1 MSSWRL
7 WHLLEWLVPERR
19 DSTPE
24 DDHPRSS
31 YQWRSWGRRARTQ
44 APYPSPRPSRSLYT
58 SPTHEPARPQH
69 VPPLRRSVSC
79 VEGAHTSATR
89 AGTRVKQS
97 SAGTHEGTRLKQS
110 SPGTHEGTRLKLS
123 SPGTGSQLRTLLEHP
138 SLDHNTLVGT
148 NLKQLSPGTHEGTQL
163 KQLSP
168 DPGSHL
174 GTLLERQFP
183 ALGTLAVSHLKQE
196 APSTHE
202 SDHLKLPSPDAG
214 KPDVTHSS
222 PGSGSFI
229 GTQLKLSSPDPC
241 SDEVTNLDHPC
252 RGADTLAGN
261 ILEQPYKTPNSFV
274 DTQLKAS
281 SPEPCT
287 LAATLLQYPNPSPL
301 VCAELRTLS
310 PHQGTKIVDQQS
322 KSPAAVLTKNE
333 DTGRLTSEDGINRV
347 AAASRIGDS
356 SVSEENGARKA
367 TRVCSRRSSLP
378 GHPSDPG
385 TSRMS
390 LHRRLSMQAIRRS
403 NSRRKIN
410 LPPGSEAVRTNKEYS
425 HLQGNEGGKVI
436 HSSSLRSSNIK
447 DEESPSRASTTEFQL
462 HLNLHMHDST
472 QVTSGSSNIF
482 SGTPRGFCELT
493 NSCMTFR
500 TDYTAV
506 VTSGGPDLVA
516 GMSDSAPSCLQEVT
530 SSSDGR
536 LSASTP
542 GMADIS
548 SPLLPTHNTRPA
560 LPVAAAAAIMS
571 GVTNLRS
578 NLKHRGQVRSKRS
591 DSAGH
596 SVTFDLPED
605 CDNFGGF
612 RERTRDESEPLSK
625 CMKEQSNRSRQFDGK
640 LEVGEPNQRHDDCQM
655 GLSNGLNIEENIVK
669 EESEKGDMYTTPGL
683 SERVQTPGDTFPE
696 DLTPTTNYLETEDTT
711 WTVMENPLHE
721 AFSWSQ
727 DQLTNGVFSDSI
739 PQSVLDTVRDEC
751 SQITQEDHNNKR
763 SMGQTSEEPIPYLD
777 LPPLNSQYPSPL
789 PPYLL
794 SSLTWSSGD
803 SCSSESSTKG
813 PDSGYW
819 GEGTAVSCGK
829 KGVKIMTQGRE
840 LHLPYAFLHQG
851 RLKLRIVRDEVL
863 EEGGCALSVRDVS
876 ELLHAQYAIITGGKS
891 REGCPIL
898 TFPDRGN
905 FAQLADE
912 EYRKLIIYLTS
923 VPSLQDADMGF
934 VLVIDR
940 RNDKW
945 NSVKTVLLKISGFF
959 PGLITVAYVL
969 RPAGFFQKAISE
981 VSNKI
986 FRDEF
991 KFRVVVCN
999 CVGDLHD
1006 YIDKNQLTEDLD
1018 GCIPYNHDEWIEQRV
1033 RDRERGR
1040 RVVARNPRRLFSGI
1054 EEAAVAHARTVV
1066 ELINDIAAT
1075 HDSDAF
1081 IAGDYILQIQA
1092 VEKFS
1097 ANTQE
1102 ISASLRAFT
1111 QKLQETEFPNDVA
1124 STEELLR
1131 SQCAEYSV
1139 LKDDLL
1145 SASRHGE
1152 TLLNCIKRPGEPRS
1166 ARLCPDKLI
1175 NVTAVERLLV
1185 QLEET
1190 ERTFDEFWTRHEGR
1204 LTQCLQLRRFE
1215 TDFRELQTCL
1225 EVSLKQLSA
1234 MSEIGDSVIHV
1245 DQLLAEA
1252 QDFHMLTAD
1261 QLEKAE
1267 ELRIIGTQLIE
1278 SQHYAVDSIQPKCV
1292 ELVRMRDAFHDRIT
1306 KRLETL
1312 HKCRDLQERIE
1323 RANKWCT
1330 EGVELLASQQIE
1342 RCQAPEFAE
1351 EALRELEDF
1360 MASSDHNRL
1369 GSSRELKA
1377 MFEDVITP
1385 ETKGLVQQVLKRI
1398 EDVQMMCEKRK
1409 SSLKKL
1415 ATRLPRP
1422 VHAVTPEPAV
1432 PLHYSQGQ
1440 SSHPHSHPASPLHA
1454 ELPKSPKSMRKA
1466 STLPKLGDSGDS
1478 PEWTSDAEAA
1488 RAKRGHVLK
1497 ELLDTERVYV
1507 SELCSI
1513 LKGYKDEMLNPE
1525 MQPLIPI
1532 NLYGKSDLLFGNME
1546 EIFRFHNDVFLRD
1559 LENCINTPELIG
1571 LCFVQRKDSFHRL
1584 YSLYCQNKPQS
1595 EELRRQV
1602 CDSNPFFKE
1611 CQRRLHH
1618 KLPLGA
1624 YLLKPVQRIT
1634 KYQLLLKDLLKCVE
1648 GSQGRRELQEAV
1660 DTMLTVLKCLNDSMH
1675 QVAIVG
1681 FPGNLA
1687 DLGKLLMQGP
1697 FSVWN
1702 ESKKGLRELRLK
1714 PAQRH
1719 IFLYEKVLL
1728 FTKRAGKDTDRATYH
1743 FKNAL
1748 KMSQVG
1754 LTESVRGNKGDV
1766 RKFEVWLQG
1775 RQEVHIIL
1783 APSVEVKE
1791 TWVKEIKRVLLDQ
1804 FEYLKGE
1811 NIKQYSSRIQKGAS
1825 LNGIRIPPL
1834 SPTTQHRALRQTA
1847 SWDMAGNGMSGSG
1860 GSISSSSSEGR
1871 QGESSK
1877 ESGRRSSRMMRS
1889 VDATLGDAPEEE
1901 EESWS
1906 SDYSASDEEEDQE
1919 TFSESTETFSQYT
1932 SSRFLVLADYN
1943 AMGGSEVS
1951 LREGDYVDLIKVGCA
1966 GWWYVRVSGTPYE
1979 GWAPA
1984 AYLERVLKK
1993 GSRSSPSVSSQE
2005 SSSGLKHATSRSSVA
2020 SLSTK
2025 SEEVNIL

>member
-1 MSSWRL
+1 MNLDQSDAENNNNNNDNNSGNNNTEEDIGGPGGGE
-7 WHLLEWLVPERR
+7 LL
-19 DSTPE
+19 
-24 DDHPRSS
+24 
-31 YQWRSWGRRARTQ
+31 G
-44 APYPSPRPSRSLYT
+44 
-58 SPTHEPARPQH
+58 
-69 VPPLRRSVSC
+69 PPL
-79 VEGAHTSATR
+79 
-89 AGTRVKQS
+89 
-97 SAGTHEGTRLKQS
+97 
-110 SPGTHEGTRLKLS
+110 
-123 SPGTGSQLRTLLEHP
+123 
-138 SLDHNTLVGT
+138 
-148 NLKQLSPGTHEGTQL
+148 
-163 KQLSP
+163 
-168 DPGSHL
+168 
-174 GTLLERQFP
+174 
-183 ALGTLAVSHLKQE
+183 
-196 APSTHE
+196 
-202 SDHLKLPSPDAG
+202 LPSPE
-214 KPDVTHSS
+214 
-222 PGSGSFI
+222 
-229 GTQLKLSSPDPC
+229 DPC
-241 SDEVTNLDHPC
+241 
-252 RGADTLAGN
+252 
-261 ILEQPYKTPNSFV
+261 
-274 DTQLKAS
+274 
-281 SPEPCT
+281 
-287 LAATLLQYPNPSPL
+287 
-301 VCAELRTLS
+301 
-310 PHQGTKIVDQQS
+310 
-322 KSPAAVLTKNE
+322 
-333 DTGRLTSEDGINRV
+333 
-347 AAASRIGDS
+347 
-356 SVSEENGARKA
+356 
-367 TRVCSRRSSLP
+367 
-378 GHPSDPG
+378 
-385 TSRMS
+385 
-390 LHRRLSMQAIRRS
+390 
-403 NSRRKIN
+403 
-410 LPPGSEAVRTNKEYS
+410 
-425 HLQGNEGGKVI
+425 
-436 HSSSLRSSNIK
+436 
-447 DEESPSRASTTEFQL
+447 
-462 HLNLHMHDST
+462 
-472 QVTSGSSNIF
+472 
-482 SGTPRGFCELT
+482 
-493 NSCMTFR
+493 
-500 TDYTAV
+500 
-506 VTSGGPDLVA
+506 
-516 GMSDSAPSCLQEVT
+516 
-530 SSSDGR
+530 
-536 LSASTP
+536 
-542 GMADIS
+542 
-548 SPLLPTHNTRPA
+548 
-560 LPVAAAAAIMS
+560 
-571 GVTNLRS
+571 
-578 NLKHRGQVRSKRS
+578 
-591 DSAGH
+591 
-596 SVTFDLPED
+596 
-605 CDNFGGF
+605 
-612 RERTRDESEPLSK
+612 
-625 CMKEQSNRSRQFDGK
+625 
-640 LEVGEPNQRHDDCQM
+640 DD
-655 GLSNGLNIEENIVK
+655 
-669 EESEKGDMYTTPGL
+669 D
-683 SERVQTPGDTFPE
+683 
-696 DLTPTTNYLETEDTT
+696 
-711 WTVMENPLHE
+711 
-721 AFSWSQ
+721 
-727 DQLTNGVFSDSI
+727 
-739 PQSVLDTVRDEC
+739 
-751 SQITQEDHNNKR
+751 
-763 SMGQTSEEPIPYLD
+763 
-777 LPPLNSQYPSPL
+777 
-789 PPYLL
+789 
-794 SSLTWSSGD
+794 
-803 SCSSESSTKG
+803 
-813 PDSGYW
+813 
-819 GEGTAVSCGK
+819 
-829 KGVKIMTQGRE
+829 
-840 LHLPYAFLHQG
+840 
-851 RLKLRIVRDEVL
+851 VL

-905 FAQLADE
+905 FAQLGDE

-923 VPSLQDADMGF
+923 VPSLQDADLGF

-969 RPAGFFQKAISE
+969 RPAGFLQKAISE

-999 CVGDLHD
+999 CVADLHD

-1033 RDRERGR
+1033 RRPGLHRFYNEQ
-1040 RVVARNPRRLFSGI
+1040 LFSRQI
-1054 EEAAVAHARTVV
+1054 QHAVAT
-1066 ELINDIAAT
+1066 LK
-1075 HDSDAF
+1075 
-1081 IAGDYILQIQA
+1081 QA

-1111 QKLQETEFPNDVA
+1111 QKLQETEFPNDVN
-1124 STEELLR
+1124 STDELLR
-1131 SQCAEYSV
+1131 SQRAEYQV

-1215 TDFRELQTCL
+1215 TDFRELQQCL
-1225 EVSLKQLSA
+1225 EVSLKQLSG
-1234 MSEIGDSVIHV
+1234 MLEVGDSVTHV
-1245 DQLLAEA
+1245 DQLLGEA

-1292 ELVRMRDAFHDRIT
+1292 ELVRMKDAFQERIT
-1306 KRLETL
+1306 HRLETL

-1330 EGVELLASQQIE
+1330 EGVELLACQQIE

-1351 EALRELEDF
+1351 EALRELEEF
-1360 MASSDHNRL
+1360 MASSDHSHL
-1369 GSSRELKA
+1369 GSTRELKT

-1409 SSLKKL
+1409 SSLKRL

-1422 VHAVTPEPAV
+1422 VHAVTPEPAI
-1432 PLHYSQGQ
+1432 PLHHSQSQ
-1440 SSHPHSHPASPLHA
+1440 SSVPPHSHPASPLHA
-1454 ELPKSPKSMRKA
+1454 DLPKSPKSMRKA

-1478 PEWTSDAEAA
+1478 PEWTGDSEAA

-1571 LCFVQRKDSFHRL
+1571 LCFVQRKDTFHRL

-1602 CDSNPFFKE
+1602 GDTNPFFKE

-1702 ESKKGLRELRLK
+1702 EGKRGLRELRLK

-1719 IFLYEKVLL
+1719 LFLYEKVLL

-1743 FKNAL
+1743 FKSAL
-1748 KMSQVG
+1748 KMSQIG
-1754 LTESVRGNKGDV
+1754 LTESVRGNKGDI

-1775 RQEVHIIL
+1775 RQEVHTIL
-1783 APSVEVKE
+1783 APSAEVKE

-1871 QGESSK
+1871 QSGEGMREGS
-1877 ESGRRSSRMMRS
+1877 RRSTRSMRS
-1889 VDATLGDAPEEE
+1889 SEGTLGDAPEEE

-1919 TFSESTETFSQYT
+1919 TFSEGTEYT

-1943 AMGGSEVS
+1943 AMGSSEVS

-2005 SSSGLKHATSRSSVA
+2005 STSGLKHATSRTSVA
-2020 SLSTK
+2020 SLSAK
-2025 SEEVNIL
+2025 SEEINIM

>member
-1 MSSWRL
+1 MSRRRHRTMSFSYPHTQIERQIDSFL
-7 WHLLEWLVPERR
+7 ETFKRRSAAAMERAQSLQGGPGGLLSPYMNDSPTPDGSPATKSRSPRR
-19 DSTPE
+19 CPRVKFHIPGRRSRWAWGGRTGPTGV
-24 DDHPRSS
+24 PRSKS
-31 YQWRSWGRRARTQ
+31 GVSVASSETDSGSDSMEVVT
-44 APYPSPRPSRSLYT
+44 RSL
-58 SPTHEPARPQH
+58 
-69 VPPLRRSVSC
+69 
-79 VEGAHTSATR
+79 
-89 AGTRVKQS
+89 
-97 SAGTHEGTRLKQS
+97 
-110 SPGTHEGTRLKLS
+110 
-123 SPGTGSQLRTLLEHP
+123 
-138 SLDHNTLVGT
+138 
-148 NLKQLSPGTHEGTQL
+148 
-163 KQLSP
+163 
-168 DPGSHL
+168 
-174 GTLLERQFP
+174 
-183 ALGTLAVSHLKQE
+183 
-196 APSTHE
+196 
-202 SDHLKLPSPDAG
+202 
-214 KPDVTHSS
+214 
-222 PGSGSFI
+222 
-229 GTQLKLSSPDPC
+229 
-241 SDEVTNLDHPC
+241 
-252 RGADTLAGN
+252 
-261 ILEQPYKTPNSFV
+261 
-274 DTQLKAS
+274 
-281 SPEPCT
+281 
-287 LAATLLQYPNPSPL
+287 
-301 VCAELRTLS
+301 
-310 PHQGTKIVDQQS
+310 PH
-322 KSPAAVLTKNE
+322 
-333 DTGRLTSEDGINRV
+333 
-347 AAASRIGDS
+347 
-356 SVSEENGARKA
+356 
-367 TRVCSRRSSLP
+367 
-378 GHPSDPG
+378 
-385 TSRMS
+385 S
-390 LHRRLSMQAIRRS
+390 LH
-403 NSRRKIN
+403 
-410 LPPGSEAVRTNKEYS
+410 TW
-425 HLQGNEGGKVI
+425 
-436 HSSSLRSSNIK
+436 
-447 DEESPSRASTTEFQL
+447 AS
-462 HLNLHMHDST
+462 
-472 QVTSGSSNIF
+472 
-482 SGTPRGFCELT
+482 
-493 NSCMTFR
+493 
-500 TDYTAV
+500 A
-506 VTSGGPDLVA
+506 
-516 GMSDSAPSCLQEVT
+516 
-530 SSSDGR
+530 
-536 LSASTP
+536 
-542 GMADIS
+542 
-548 SPLLPTHNTRPA
+548 
-560 LPVAAAAAIMS
+560 
-571 GVTNLRS
+571 
-578 NLKHRGQVRSKRS
+578 
-591 DSAGH
+591 
-596 SVTFDLPED
+596 
-605 CDNFGGF
+605 
-612 RERTRDESEPLSK
+612 
-625 CMKEQSNRSRQFDGK
+625 
-640 LEVGEPNQRHDDCQM
+640 
-655 GLSNGLNIEENIVK
+655 
-669 EESEKGDMYTTPGL
+669 
-683 SERVQTPGDTFPE
+683 
-696 DLTPTTNYLETEDTT
+696 
-711 WTVMENPLHE
+711 
-721 AFSWSQ
+721 
-727 DQLTNGVFSDSI
+727 DSI
-739 PQSVLDTVRDEC
+739 P
-751 SQITQEDHNNKR
+751 
-763 SMGQTSEEPIPYLD
+763 
-777 LPPLNSQYPSPL
+777 
-789 PPYLL
+789 
-794 SSLTWSSGD
+794 
-803 SCSSESSTKG
+803 
-813 PDSGYW
+813 
-819 GEGTAVSCGK
+819 
-829 KGVKIMTQGRE
+829 
-840 LHLPYAFLHQG
+840 
-851 RLKLRIVRDEVL
+851 DEVL

-1033 RDRERGR
+1033 
-1040 RVVARNPRRLFSGI
+1040 
-1054 EEAAVAHARTVV
+1054 
-1066 ELINDIAAT
+1066 
-1075 HDSDAF
+1075 
-1081 IAGDYILQIQA
+1081 A

>member
-1 MSSWRL
+1 MSGWRVWQL
-7 WHLLEWLVPERR
+7 VGWLVPERR
-19 DSTPE
+19 SAPD
-24 DDHPRSS
+24 
-31 YQWRSWGRRARTQ
+31 QRRQLRPHA
-44 APYPSPRPSRSLYT
+44 SPRGSRSLFT
-58 SPTHEPARPQH
+58 SPTHGVAPTGEDSSH
-69 VPPLRRSVSC
+69 LRRSLSC
-79 VEGAHTSATR
+79 LEQHPEEVEYPANHVAPANPATLPNPAAHNA
-89 AGTRVKQS
+89 
-97 SAGTHEGTRLKQS
+97 
-110 SPGTHEGTRLKLS
+110 
-123 SPGTGSQLRTLLEHP
+123 
-138 SLDHNTLVGT
+138 
-148 NLKQLSPGTHEGTQL
+148 
-163 KQLSP
+163 
-168 DPGSHL
+168 
-174 GTLLERQFP
+174 P
-183 ALGTLAVSHLKQE
+183 ALPSNPAV
-196 APSTHE
+196 
-202 SDHLKLPSPDAG
+202 
-214 KPDVTHSS
+214 
-222 PGSGSFI
+222 
-229 GTQLKLSSPDPC
+229 
-241 SDEVTNLDHPC
+241 
-252 RGADTLAGN
+252 
-261 ILEQPYKTPNSFV
+261 
-274 DTQLKAS
+274 
-281 SPEPCT
+281 
-287 LAATLLQYPNPSPL
+287 
-301 VCAELRTLS
+301 
-310 PHQGTKIVDQQS
+310 
-322 KSPAAVLTKNE
+322 AAVPSSQAASTVHAAP
-333 DTGRLTSEDGINRV
+333 TVT
-347 AAASRIGDS
+347 AAASGREESSGQAGQRGIANGTPKVSSSATLPRASSRRRSLPVSSEDDDGRHTSLSRRMSVQPSGRRHPNTQGHAALSGSHTWTRNSTRERLAAVTIGMGGKEKAKDNAQPDKDNTRTSLSLHLTSNGLSPATSAHVTSRPDS
-356 SVSEENGARKA
+356 SAA
-367 TRVCSRRSSLP
+367 
-378 GHPSDPG
+378 
-385 TSRMS
+385 
-390 LHRRLSMQAIRRS
+390 
-403 NSRRKIN
+403 
-410 LPPGSEAVRTNKEYS
+410 GSEGDAAFCRLREAVA
-425 HLQGNEGGKVI
+425 
-436 HSSSLRSSNIK
+436 
-447 DEESPSRASTTEFQL
+447 SRASTAKT
-462 HLNLHMHDST
+462 T
-472 QVTSGSSNIF
+472 K
-482 SGTPRGFCELT
+482 
-493 NSCMTFR
+493 
-500 TDYTAV
+500 
-506 VTSGGPDLVA
+506 
-516 GMSDSAPSCLQEVT
+516 
-530 SSSDGR
+530 
-536 LSASTP
+536 
-542 GMADIS
+542 
-548 SPLLPTHNTRPA
+548 SPLSPLALPTTTSA
-560 LPVAAAAAIMS
+560 AIAAAAAS
-571 GVTNLRS
+571 LRS
-578 NLKHRGQVRSKRS
+578 NLKPKNQLRRRRS
-591 DSAGH
+591 DSGH

-605 CDNFGGF
+605 CDNLGTA
-612 RERTRDESEPLSK
+612 RVVRVDAEPLSK
-625 CMKEQSNRSRQFDGK
+625 CMKDHQNMREQSGARDRR
-640 LEVGEPNQRHDDCQM
+640 RHDDDPHDEVLTWLSAGEM
-655 GLSNGLNIEENIVK
+655 GQGLAERAPTPGVGQEIPSGSISREDSARSPVWPKPTLPEVAAMAVLSPGLGESAVSPCGPLSLSNK
-669 EESEKGDMYTTPGL
+669 TTSPAPPL
-683 SERVQTPGDTFPE
+683 QPP
-696 DLTPTTNYLETEDTT
+696 TPTPQHSQASLE
-711 WTVMENPLHE
+711 
-721 AFSWSQ
+721 
-727 DQLTNGVFSDSI
+727 
-739 PQSVLDTVRDEC
+739 
-751 SQITQEDHNNKR
+751 
-763 SMGQTSEEPIPYLD
+763 
-777 LPPLNSQYPSPL
+777 
-789 PPYLL
+789 
-794 SSLTWSSGD
+794 WSSTD
-803 SCSSESSTKG
+803 SGG

-819 GEGTAVSCGK
+819 GAGEAPVATRR
-829 KGVKIMTQGRE
+829 GVKVVSRGRE
-840 LHLPYAFLHQG
+840 LLLPYACLHRG
-851 RLKLRIVRDEVL
+851 RLHLRIVRDEVL

-905 FAQLADE
+905 FAQLGDE

-923 VPSLQDADMGF
+923 VPSLQDADLGF

-969 RPAGFFQKAISE
+969 RPAGFLQKAISE

-999 CVGDLHD
+999 CVADLHD

-1033 RDRERGR
+1033 
-1040 RVVARNPRRLFSGI
+1040 
-1054 EEAAVAHARTVV
+1054 
-1066 ELINDIAAT
+1066 
-1075 HDSDAF
+1075 
-1081 IAGDYILQIQA
+1081 A

-1111 QKLQETEFPNDVA
+1111 QKLQETEFPNDVN

-1131 SQCAEYSV
+1131 SQRAEYTV

-1215 TDFRELQTCL
+1215 IDFRELQTSL
-1225 EVSLKQLSA
+1225 EVSLKQLSG
-1234 MSEIGDSVIHV
+1234 MLEVGDSVVHV

-1252 QDFHMLTAD
+1252 QDFHMMTAD

-1292 ELVRMRDAFHDRIT
+1292 ELVRMKDAFQERIT
-1306 KRLETL
+1306 RRLETL

-1330 EGVELLASQQIE
+1330 EGVELLACQQIE

-1351 EALRELEDF
+1351 EALRELEEF
-1360 MASSDHNRL
+1360 MASSDHSHL
-1369 GSSRELKA
+1369 GSSRELKT

-1409 SSLKKL
+1409 SSLKRL

-1432 PLHYSQGQ
+1432 PLHHSQGQ
-1440 SSHPHSHPASPLHA
+1440 SSGTPHSHPASPLHA
-1454 ELPKSPKSMRKA
+1454 DLPKSPKSMRKA
-1466 STLPKLGDSGDS
+1466 STLPKQLGDSGDS
-1478 PEWTSDAEAA
+1478 PEWTGDTEAM
-1488 RAKRGHVLK
+1488 RAKRGHVLR

-1525 MQPLIPI
+1525 MQPLIPV

-1571 LCFVQRKDSFHRL
+1571 LCFVQRKDTFHRL

-1602 CDSNPFFKE
+1602 GDTNPFFKE

-1660 DTMLTVLKCLNDSMH
+1660 DTMLAVLKCLNDSMH

-1702 ESKKGLRELRLK
+1702 EGKKGLRELRLK

-1754 LTESVRGNKGDV
+1754 LTESVHGNKGDI

-1775 RQEVHIIL
+1775 RQEVHTIL
-1783 APSVEVKE
+1783 APSAEVKE

-1871 QGESSK
+1871 Q
-1877 ESGRRSSRMMRS
+1877 SGNGVREGSRRSTRSMRS
-1889 VDATLGDAPEEE
+1889 SEGTLGDAPEEE

-1919 TFSESTETFSQYT
+1919 TFSESTEYT

-1943 AMGGSEVS
+1943 AMGSSEVS

-1966 GWWYVRVSGTPYE
+1966 GWWYVRVTGTPYE

-2005 SSSGLKHATSRSSVA
+2005 STSGLKHATSRTSVA
-2020 SLSTK
+2020 SLSAK
-2025 SEEVNIL
+2025 SEEINIL

>member
-1 MSSWRL
+1 MSRL
-7 WHLLEWLVPERR
+7 LWQLLEWLVPDRASGSSSPTSSPPHQHFYHHYYFSQRRGRR
-19 DSTPE
+19 DPSDPDDETPKGTQSLI
-24 DDHPRSS
+24 SS
-31 YQWRSWGRRARTQ
+31 PERGYRRQVVDPPDAR
-44 APYPSPRPSRSLYT
+44 
-58 SPTHEPARPQH
+58 
-69 VPPLRRSVSC
+69 LRRSVSC
-79 VEGAHTSATR
+79 ISDRYPSCLSHRDLETPPPEATPPGDIGYVEPCQDITVVVDPPIAGQQTASSDQKTDDNLVNEQETHDDDRKDDNEAVDDNDTRPPDGDDGKHGSESKIDIPKAIMASSRRRSLPANSGENGSSSSTSRFSFHRRFSMQGARRTAAARRRFHLPYNDIIRTEGVKIQHNGIEEEDVGVAEGAAK
-89 AGTRVKQS
+89 ALKGDEYS
-97 SAGTHEGTRLKQS
+97 SRRRRRGAPPLKERPTKTLSDYSLHLEGK
-110 SPGTHEGTRLKLS
+110 
-123 SPGTGSQLRTLLEHP
+123 
-138 SLDHNTLVGT
+138 
-148 NLKQLSPGTHEGTQL
+148 
-163 KQLSP
+163 SP
-168 DPGSHL
+168 DTESGAGGGHFPKSSHVDYDPCRSYVDMTSSL
-174 GTLLERQFP
+174 LTL
-183 ALGTLAVSHLKQE
+183 
-196 APSTHE
+196 
-202 SDHLKLPSPDAG
+202 DAHTIYNG
-214 KPDVTHSS
+214 D
-222 PGSGSFI
+222 
-229 GTQLKLSSPDPC
+229 C
-241 SDEVTNLDHPC
+241 SDE
-252 RGADTLAGN
+252 LA
-261 ILEQPYKTPNSFV
+261 TPA
-274 DTQLKAS
+274 TAS
-281 SPEPCT
+281 SSGDE
-287 LAATLLQYPNPSPL
+287 AAGGGGGVLGASGVATGFYHRP
-301 VCAELRTLS
+301 
-310 PHQGTKIVDQQS
+310 PH
-322 KSPAAVLTKNE
+322 E
-333 DTGRLTSEDGINRV
+333 
-347 AAASRIGDS
+347 
-356 SVSEENGARKA
+356 SV
-367 TRVCSRRSSLP
+367 
-378 GHPSDPG
+378 
-385 TSRMS
+385 
-390 LHRRLSMQAIRRS
+390 
-403 NSRRKIN
+403 
-410 LPPGSEAVRTNKEYS
+410 
-425 HLQGNEGGKVI
+425 
-436 HSSSLRSSNIK
+436 
-447 DEESPSRASTTEFQL
+447 
-462 HLNLHMHDST
+462 
-472 QVTSGSSNIF
+472 
-482 SGTPRGFCELT
+482 
-493 NSCMTFR
+493 
-500 TDYTAV
+500 
-506 VTSGGPDLVA
+506 VA
-516 GMSDSAPSCLQEVT
+516 GRDDQV
-530 SSSDGR
+530 GV
-536 LSASTP
+536 SASTLSRSGDDTTFSFLP
-542 GMADIS
+542 STS
-548 SPLLPTHNTRPA
+548 SAA
-560 LPVAAAAAIMS
+560 LPSVHLPMS
-571 GVTNLRS
+571 GGLHASSSLRS
-578 NLKHRGQVRSKRS
+578 NLKHKGQIRRKRS
-591 DSAGH
+591 DSGH

-605 CDNFGGF
+605 CDNLGVS
-612 RERTRDESEPLSK
+612 REIQQRCRDDAEPLTK
-625 CMKEQSNRSRQFDGK
+625 CMKEQTNRSK
-640 LEVGEPNQRHDDCQM
+640 LCEVKPVNLSGAVNGE
-655 GLSNGLNIEENIVK
+655 G
-669 EESEKGDMYTTPGL
+669 
-683 SERVQTPGDTFPE
+683 
-696 DLTPTTNYLETEDTT
+696 NYLENLCSVHSRRENSALVTKGGEGGEIGEVCNGLDYGITEAEAPGKRAFYVESAGPNPPLSINS
-711 WTVMENPLHE
+711 TVCHE
-721 AFSWSQ
+721 DDEGDPSW
-727 DQLTNGVFSDSI
+727 L
-739 PQSVLDTVRDEC
+739 RDEA
-751 SQITQEDHNNKR
+751 HVHH
-763 SMGQTSEEPIPYLD
+763 QTFTWHPPHLHLSDDDLDNDSDIRNEFSGFHPTSRKYSSRQGSEEVLSRDEGSREDIPSATCQGGPDSNDKNVIPYLT
-777 LPPLNSQYPSPL
+777 LPPATPPQPPSPI
-789 PPYLL
+789 PPQLL
-794 SSLTWSSGD
+794 ASLAWSSGD
-803 SCSSESSTKG
+803 SEGSPGSSTRE

-819 GEGTAVSCGK
+819 GTGEGGTVVAGK
-829 KGVKIMTQGRE
+829 KGVKVVTNGRE
-840 LHLPYAFLHQG
+840 YNLPYAYLHQG
-851 RLKLRIVRDEVL
+851 RLRLRIVRDEVL

-905 FAQLADE
+905 FAQLGDE

-969 RPAGFFQKAISE
+969 RPAGFLQKAISE

-1006 YIDKNQLTEDLD
+1006 YIDRNQLTEDLD

-1033 RDRERGR
+1033 
-1040 RVVARNPRRLFSGI
+1040 
-1054 EEAAVAHARTVV
+1054 
-1066 ELINDIAAT
+1066 
-1075 HDSDAF
+1075 
-1081 IAGDYILQIQA
+1081 A

-1111 QKLQETEFPNDVA
+1111 QKLQETEFPNDVT
-1124 STEELLR
+1124 STEELLN

-1152 TLLNCIKRPGEPRS
+1152 TLLNCIKRPGEPRT

-1225 EVSLKQLSA
+1225 EESLKQLSG
-1234 MSEIGDSVIHV
+1234 MSEVGDSVAHV

-1252 QDFHMLTAD
+1252 QDFHMMCAD

-1267 ELRIIGTQLIE
+1267 ELRIIGMQLIE

-1306 KRLETL
+1306 TRLETL

-1351 EALRELEDF
+1351 EALRELEEF
-1360 MASSDHNRL
+1360 MASSDHSRL
-1369 GSSRELKA
+1369 GSSHELRSI
-1377 MFEDVITP
+1377 FEEFITP

-1432 PLHYSQGQ
+1432 PLHYPQGH
-1440 SSHPHSHPASPLHA
+1440 SNVHPHSHPASPLHA
-1454 ELPKSPKSMRKA
+1454 DLPKSPKSMRKA
-1466 STLPKLGDSGDS
+1466 STLPKLGDSSDS
-1478 PEWTSDAEAA
+1478 PDWVGDAEAA

-1525 MQPLIPI
+1525 MQPLIPV

-1602 CDSNPFFKE
+1602 GDHNPFFKE

-1675 QVAIVG
+1675 QVAITG

-1754 LTESVRGNKGDV
+1754 LTESIRGHKGDI

-1791 TWVKEIKRVLLDQ
+1791 AWVKEIKRVLLDQ

-1871 QGESSK
+1871 TGESGK
-1877 ESGRRSSRMMRS
+1877 ENSRRSMRGMKS
-1889 VDATLGDAPEEE
+1889 AEGALDAPEEE

-1919 TFSESTETFSQYT
+1919 TFSESTEYT

-2020 SLSTK
+2020 SLSAK

>member
-1 MSSWRL
+1 MSRRL
-7 WHLLEWLVPERR
+7 WNLLEWLVPDQGGDAAAAAPTAPAALHQDAVRPG
-19 DSTPE
+19 TA
-24 DDHPRSS
+24 
-31 YQWRSWGRRARTQ
+31 GRRTHTPRRPTTPTLSASGGIYQ
-44 APYPSPRPSRSLYT
+44 AGG
-58 SPTHEPARPQH
+58 Q
-69 VPPLRRSVSC
+69 
-79 VEGAHTSATR
+79 G
-89 AGTRVKQS
+89 
-97 SAGTHEGTRLKQS
+97 
-110 SPGTHEGTRLKLS
+110 
-123 SPGTGSQLRTLLEHP
+123 
-138 SLDHNTLVGT
+138 
-148 NLKQLSPGTHEGTQL
+148 
-163 KQLSP
+163 
-168 DPGSHL
+168 
-174 GTLLERQFP
+174 
-183 ALGTLAVSHLKQE
+183 
-196 APSTHE
+196 
-202 SDHLKLPSPDAG
+202 
-214 KPDVTHSS
+214 
-222 PGSGSFI
+222 
-229 GTQLKLSSPDPC
+229 
-241 SDEVTNLDHPC
+241 
-252 RGADTLAGN
+252 
-261 ILEQPYKTPNSFV
+261 
-274 DTQLKAS
+274 
-281 SPEPCT
+281 
-287 LAATLLQYPNPSPL
+287 LAATQ
-301 VCAELRTLS
+301 LR
-310 PHQGTKIVDQQS
+310 
-322 KSPAAVLTKNE
+322 
-333 DTGRLTSEDGINRV
+333 
-347 AAASRIGDS
+347 S
-356 SVSEENGARKA
+356 SVSYTEGCVDRRYDTGDAAKSLLEKLRTKTPAKARPDPADAASPVTNNNENEPESKNVSAGGEKRKDEAKGSVGGASEEKAPVAGRSRRRSLPDSTEEAPRPHPHPSARFSLPRKFSMQA
-367 TRVCSRRSSLP
+367 SRRSS
-378 GHPSDPG
+378 
-385 TSRMS
+385 
-390 LHRRLSMQAIRRS
+390 AIRRRVGKAGADVMRAS
-403 NSRRKIN
+403 VDAARDKEGGPPHAAQRADVISTSDEDDETRARGQIRRK
-410 LPPGSEAVRTNKEYS
+410 PTKTRSDYS
-425 HLQGNEGGKVI
+425 LHLDDSALG
-436 HSSSLRSSNIK
+436 SSSTDTPEILSDPPRGGRDGAPGILTFSTGQLSAMTSSVR
-447 DEESPSRASTTEFQL
+447 DAVTSMAREA
-462 HLNLHMHDST
+462 
-472 QVTSGSSNIF
+472 VTSGARDRVTNI
-482 SGTPRGFCELT
+482 
-493 NSCMTFR
+493 
-500 TDYTAV
+500 A
-506 VTSGGPDLVA
+506 
-516 GMSDSAPSCLQEVT
+516 APSYLHEAVL
-530 SSSDGR
+530 SLGDGR
-536 LSASTP
+536 FSPSTP
-542 GMADIS
+542 GKRDVVLP
-548 SPLLPTHNTRPA
+548 PLHGEPRPPTTPTA
-560 LPVAAAAAIMS
+560 GPLAAITPTS
-571 GVTNLRS
+571 SLRS
-578 NLKHRGQVRSKRS
+578 NLKHKGQLRRKRS
-591 DSAGH
+591 DSGH

-605 CDNFGGF
+605 CDNLGGAKARF
-612 RERTRDESEPLSK
+612 KDDAEPLSK
-625 CMKEQSNRSRQFDGK
+625 CMKEQCNRSKQSSGKKEATDSDRTPDAEELPALLARAEAAEAAARASLRSGESDAPADGD
-640 LEVGEPNQRHDDCQM
+640 LAAGERTPDSILDSD
-655 GLSNGLNIEENIVK
+655 LS
-669 EESEKGDMYTTPGL
+669 TTHIL
-683 SERVQTPGDTFPE
+683 SPE
-696 DLTPTTNYLETEDTT
+696 DVLSWPRDDSQVFTWHQPLQQVDPVVTPPR
-711 WTVMENPLHE
+711 VP
-721 AFSWSQ
+721 
-727 DQLTNGVFSDSI
+727 NGVPQPAAASQRLHLSLGGSDNS
-739 PQSVLDTVRDEC
+739 LD
-751 SQITQEDHNNKR
+751 QNITSLSDD
-763 SMGQTSEEPIPYLD
+763 GQTFCLN
-777 LPPLNSQYPSPL
+777 LPPLPPPRCSPL
-789 PPYLL
+789 SPQFLP
-794 SSLTWSSGD
+794 SLTWSSGE
-803 SCSSESSTKG
+803 SGCSGGSSARG

-819 GEGTAVSCGK
+819 GTGEGAVGTGRR
-829 KGVKIMTQGRE
+829 GVKVVTQGRE
-840 LHLPYAFLHQG
+840 LYLPYAFLHHG
-851 RLKLRIVRDEVL
+851 RLRLRIVRDEVL

-898 TFPDRGN
+898 TFPDKGN
-905 FAQLADE
+905 FAQLGDE

-999 CVGDLHD
+999 CVADLHE
-1006 YIDKNQLTEDLD
+1006 YIDRNQLTEDLD

-1033 RDRERGR
+1033 
-1040 RVVARNPRRLFSGI
+1040 
-1054 EEAAVAHARTVV
+1054 
-1066 ELINDIAAT
+1066 
-1075 HDSDAF
+1075 
-1081 IAGDYILQIQA
+1081 A

-1111 QKLQETEFPNDVA
+1111 QKLQETEFPNDVT
-1124 STEELLR
+1124 STEELLQ
-1131 SQCAEYSV
+1131 SQTSEYNA

-1152 TLLNCIKRPGEPRS
+1152 TLLNCIKRPGEPRT

-1215 TDFRELQTCL
+1215 TDFRELQQCL
-1225 EVSLKQLSA
+1225 EISLKQLSA
-1234 MSEIGDSVIHV
+1234 MSEIGDSVHHV

-1252 QDFHMLTAD
+1252 QDFHMMTAD

-1306 KRLETL
+1306 NRLETL

-1323 RANKWCT
+1323 QANKWCT

-1351 EALRELEDF
+1351 EALRELDEF
-1360 MASSDHNRL
+1360 LASSEYSRL
-1369 GSSRELKA
+1369 GTSRELRT

-1432 PLHYSQGQ
+1432 PLHYPQGHANV
-1440 SSHPHSHPASPLHA
+1440 HPHSHPASPLHA
-1454 ELPKSPKSMRKA
+1454 DLPKSPKSMRKA

-1478 PEWTSDAEAA
+1478 PDWVGDAEAA
-1488 RAKRGHVLK
+1488 RAKRGHVLR
-1497 ELLDTERVYV
+1497 ELLDTERIYV

-1532 NLYGKSDLLFGNME
+1532 NLYGKSDILFGNME
-1546 EIFRFHNDVFLRD
+1546 DIFRFHNDVFLRD

-1571 LCFVQRKDSFHRL
+1571 LCFVQRKDTFHRL

-1602 CDSNPFFKE
+1602 GDQNPFFKE

-1675 QVAIVG
+1675 QVAITG

-1702 ESKKGLRELRLK
+1702 DSKKGLRELRLK

-1719 IFLYEKVLL
+1719 IFLYEKMLL
-1728 FTKRAGKDTDRATYH
+1728 FTKRTGKDTDRATYH

-1754 LTESVRGNKGDV
+1754 LTESVRGHKGDV

-1775 RQEVHIIL
+1775 RQEVHTIL
-1783 APSVEVKE
+1783 APSSEVKDL
-1791 TWVKEIKRVLLDQ
+1791 WVKEIKRVLLDQ

-1811 NIKQYSSRIQKGAS
+1811 NIKQYSARIQKGAS

-1847 SWDMAGNGMSGSG
+1847 SWDIAGNGVTGSG

-1871 QGESSK
+1871 PGGEPSREIGK
-1877 ESGRRSSRMMRS
+1877 RSLRIKS

-1919 TFSESTETFSQYT
+1919 TFSESTEYT

-2005 SSSGLKHATSRSSVA
+2005 SSSGLKHATSKSSVA
-2020 SLSTK
+2020 SLSAK
-2025 SEEVNIL
+2025 SEEVNIM

>member
-1 MSSWRL
+1 MMPLPRANLSLRKAGCVGESEVESPGVALLGNRERTGPSVVKEKHQFSLANGESLSATYNGTYDGNANLFKEQMIFTGPEILITKVLSGAFHRSTSKLHLGGSPDISHRFKKPWKGPPDGVQRRRHSAIEPETQDSEFMAETPETAMSEGGDSDGNDLEIENSSGSSWPKAEDNRGIS
-7 WHLLEWLVPERR
+7 
-19 DSTPE
+19 STPQTV
-24 DDHPRSS
+24 S
-31 YQWRSWGRRARTQ
+31 
-44 APYPSPRPSRSLYT
+44 PS
-58 SPTHEPARPQH
+58 
-69 VPPLRRSVSC
+69 
-79 VEGAHTSATR
+79 
-89 AGTRVKQS
+89 
-97 SAGTHEGTRLKQS
+97 
-110 SPGTHEGTRLKLS
+110 
-123 SPGTGSQLRTLLEHP
+123 
-138 SLDHNTLVGT
+138 
-148 NLKQLSPGTHEGTQL
+148 
-163 KQLSP
+163 LSP
-168 DPGSHL
+168 DDRYWNRDDGGVGGHEWAWVEARWLGFRRLRRQIPPALEERLHKMKAKEWGRGRLRGLEEKVKGLHL
-174 GTLLERQFP
+174 GLGSWRGSRSAKNTNNMCRSCSLTLNEDCQD
-183 ALGTLAVSHLKQE
+183 QE
-196 APSTHE
+196 P
-202 SDHLKLPSPDAG
+202 
-214 KPDVTHSS
+214 SS
-222 PGSGSFI
+222 P
-229 GTQLKLSSPDPC
+229 
-241 SDEVTNLDHPC
+241 
-252 RGADTLAGN
+252 
-261 ILEQPYKTPNSFV
+261 
-274 DTQLKAS
+274 
-281 SPEPCT
+281 
-287 LAATLLQYPNPSPL
+287 
-301 VCAELRTLS
+301 
-310 PHQGTKIVDQQS
+310 
-322 KSPAAVLTKNE
+322 
-333 DTGRLTSEDGINRV
+333 
-347 AAASRIGDS
+347 
-356 SVSEENGARKA
+356 
-367 TRVCSRRSSLP
+367 
-378 GHPSDPG
+378 
-385 TSRMS
+385 
-390 LHRRLSMQAIRRS
+390 
-403 NSRRKIN
+403 
-410 LPPGSEAVRTNKEYS
+410 
-425 HLQGNEGGKVI
+425 
-436 HSSSLRSSNIK
+436 
-447 DEESPSRASTTEFQL
+447 
-462 HLNLHMHDST
+462 
-472 QVTSGSSNIF
+472 
-482 SGTPRGFCELT
+482 
-493 NSCMTFR
+493 
-500 TDYTAV
+500 
-506 VTSGGPDLVA
+506 
-516 GMSDSAPSCLQEVT
+516 
-530 SSSDGR
+530 
-536 LSASTP
+536 
-542 GMADIS
+542 
-548 SPLLPTHNTRPA
+548 
-560 LPVAAAAAIMS
+560 
-571 GVTNLRS
+571 
-578 NLKHRGQVRSKRS
+578 
-591 DSAGH
+591 
-596 SVTFDLPED
+596 
-605 CDNFGGF
+605 
-612 RERTRDESEPLSK
+612 
-625 CMKEQSNRSRQFDGK
+625 
-640 LEVGEPNQRHDDCQM
+640 
-655 GLSNGLNIEENIVK
+655 
-669 EESEKGDMYTTPGL
+669 
-683 SERVQTPGDTFPE
+683 
-696 DLTPTTNYLETEDTT
+696 
-711 WTVMENPLHE
+711 
-721 AFSWSQ
+721 
-727 DQLTNGVFSDSI
+727 
-739 PQSVLDTVRDEC
+739 
-751 SQITQEDHNNKR
+751 
-763 SMGQTSEEPIPYLD
+763 
-777 LPPLNSQYPSPL
+777 
-789 PPYLL
+789 
-794 SSLTWSSGD
+794 
-803 SCSSESSTKG
+803 
-813 PDSGYW
+813 
-819 GEGTAVSCGK
+819 
-829 KGVKIMTQGRE
+829 
-840 LHLPYAFLHQG
+840 
-851 RLKLRIVRDEVL
+851 DEVL

-905 FAQLADE
+905 FAQLGDE

-969 RPAGFFQKAISE
+969 RPAGFLQKAISE

-999 CVGDLHD
+999 CVGDLHE
-1006 YIDKNQLTEDLD
+1006 YIDRNQLTEDLD

-1033 RDRERGR
+1033 RRPGYHRFYNEQ
-1040 RVVARNPRRLFSGI
+1040 LFSRQI
-1054 EEAAVAHARTVV
+1054 QHAVAT
-1066 ELINDIAAT
+1066 LK
-1075 HDSDAF
+1075 
-1081 IAGDYILQIQA
+1081 QA

-1111 QKLQETEFPNDVA
+1111 QKLQETEFPNDVT
-1124 STEELLR
+1124 STEELLN
-1131 SQCAEYSV
+1131 SQCSEYSV

-1152 TLLNCIKRPGEPRS
+1152 TLLNCIKRPGEPRT

-1225 EVSLKQLSA
+1225 EESLKQLSG
-1234 MSEIGDSVIHV
+1234 MSEVGDSVVHV

-1252 QDFHMLTAD
+1252 QDFHMICAD

-1267 ELRIIGTQLIE
+1267 ELRIIGMQLIE

-1306 KRLETL
+1306 TRLETL

-1351 EALRELEDF
+1351 EALRELEEF
-1360 MASSDHNRL
+1360 MASSDHSRL
-1369 GSSRELKA
+1369 GSSHELRSI
-1377 MFEDVITP
+1377 FEEFITP

-1432 PLHYSQGQ
+1432 PLHYPQGH
-1440 SSHPHSHPASPLHA
+1440 SNVHPHSHPASPLHA
-1454 ELPKSPKSMRKA
+1454 DSPKSPKSIRKA
-1466 STLPKLGDSGDS
+1466 STLPKLGDSSDS
-1478 PEWTSDAEAA
+1478 PDWVGDAEAA

-1525 MQPLIPI
+1525 MQPLIPV

-1602 CDSNPFFKE
+1602 GDHNPFFKE

-1675 QVAIVG
+1675 QVAITG

-1754 LTESVRGNKGDV
+1754 LTESIRGHKGDI

-1871 QGESSK
+1871 TGEGGRENS
-1877 ESGRRSSRMMRS
+1877 RRSMRGMRS
-1889 VDATLGDAPEEE
+1889 AEGALDAPEEE

-1919 TFSESTETFSQYT
+1919 TFSESTEYT

-2005 SSSGLKHATSRSSVA
+2005 SSSGLKHATSRARKDSMNKWNSKGLTI
-2020 SLSTK
+2020 SCK
-2025 SEEVNIL
+2025 F

>member
-1 MSSWRL
+1 MSRL
-7 WHLLEWLVPERR
+7 LWQLLEWLVPDRASGSSSPTSSPPHQHFYHHYYFSQRRGRR
-19 DSTPE
+19 DPSDPDDETPKGTQSLI
-24 DDHPRSS
+24 SS
-31 YQWRSWGRRARTQ
+31 PERGYRRQVVDPPDAR
-44 APYPSPRPSRSLYT
+44 
-58 SPTHEPARPQH
+58 
-69 VPPLRRSVSC
+69 LRRSVSC
-79 VEGAHTSATR
+79 ISDRYPSCLSHRDLETPPPEATPPGDIGYVEPCQDITVVVDPPIAGQQTASSDQKTDDNLVNEQETHDDDRKDDNEAVDDNDTRPPDGDDGKHGSESKIDIPKAIMASSRRRSLPANSGENGSSSSTSRFSFHRRFSMQGARRTAAARRRFHLPYNDIIRTEGVKIQHNGIEEEDVGVAEGAAK
-89 AGTRVKQS
+89 ALKGDEYS
-97 SAGTHEGTRLKQS
+97 SRRRRRGAPPLKERPTKTLSDYSLHLEGK
-110 SPGTHEGTRLKLS
+110 
-123 SPGTGSQLRTLLEHP
+123 
-138 SLDHNTLVGT
+138 
-148 NLKQLSPGTHEGTQL
+148 
-163 KQLSP
+163 SP
-168 DPGSHL
+168 DTESGAGGGHFPKSSHVDYDPCRSYVDMTSSL
-174 GTLLERQFP
+174 LTL
-183 ALGTLAVSHLKQE
+183 
-196 APSTHE
+196 
-202 SDHLKLPSPDAG
+202 DAHTIYNG
-214 KPDVTHSS
+214 D
-222 PGSGSFI
+222 
-229 GTQLKLSSPDPC
+229 C
-241 SDEVTNLDHPC
+241 SDE
-252 RGADTLAGN
+252 LA
-261 ILEQPYKTPNSFV
+261 TPA
-274 DTQLKAS
+274 TAS
-281 SPEPCT
+281 SSGDE
-287 LAATLLQYPNPSPL
+287 AAGGGGGVLGASGVATGFYHRP
-301 VCAELRTLS
+301 
-310 PHQGTKIVDQQS
+310 PH
-322 KSPAAVLTKNE
+322 E
-333 DTGRLTSEDGINRV
+333 
-347 AAASRIGDS
+347 
-356 SVSEENGARKA
+356 SV
-367 TRVCSRRSSLP
+367 
-378 GHPSDPG
+378 
-385 TSRMS
+385 
-390 LHRRLSMQAIRRS
+390 
-403 NSRRKIN
+403 
-410 LPPGSEAVRTNKEYS
+410 
-425 HLQGNEGGKVI
+425 
-436 HSSSLRSSNIK
+436 
-447 DEESPSRASTTEFQL
+447 
-462 HLNLHMHDST
+462 
-472 QVTSGSSNIF
+472 
-482 SGTPRGFCELT
+482 
-493 NSCMTFR
+493 
-500 TDYTAV
+500 
-506 VTSGGPDLVA
+506 VA
-516 GMSDSAPSCLQEVT
+516 GRDDQV
-530 SSSDGR
+530 GV
-536 LSASTP
+536 SASTLSRSGDDTTFSFLP
-542 GMADIS
+542 STS
-548 SPLLPTHNTRPA
+548 SAA
-560 LPVAAAAAIMS
+560 LPSVHLPMS
-571 GVTNLRS
+571 GGLHASSSLRS
-578 NLKHRGQVRSKRS
+578 NLKHKGQIRRKRS
-591 DSAGH
+591 DSGH

-605 CDNFGGF
+605 CDNLGVS
-612 RERTRDESEPLSK
+612 REIQQRCRDDAEPLTK
-625 CMKEQSNRSRQFDGK
+625 CMKEQTNRSK
-640 LEVGEPNQRHDDCQM
+640 LCEVKPVNLSGAVNGE
-655 GLSNGLNIEENIVK
+655 G
-669 EESEKGDMYTTPGL
+669 
-683 SERVQTPGDTFPE
+683 
-696 DLTPTTNYLETEDTT
+696 NYLENLCSVHSRRENSALVTKGGEGGEIGEVCNGLDYGITEAEAPGKRAFYVESAGPNPPLSINS
-711 WTVMENPLHE
+711 TVCHE
-721 AFSWSQ
+721 DDEGDPSW
-727 DQLTNGVFSDSI
+727 L
-739 PQSVLDTVRDEC
+739 RDEA
-751 SQITQEDHNNKR
+751 HVHH
-763 SMGQTSEEPIPYLD
+763 QTFTWHPPHLHLSDDDLDNDSDIRNEFSGFHPTSRKYSSRQGSEEVLSRDEGSREDIPSATCQGGPDSNDKNVIPYLT
-777 LPPLNSQYPSPL
+777 LPPATPPQPPSPI
-789 PPYLL
+789 PPQLL
-794 SSLTWSSGD
+794 ASLAWSSGD
-803 SCSSESSTKG
+803 SEGSPGSSTRE

-819 GEGTAVSCGK
+819 GTGEGGTVVAGK
-829 KGVKIMTQGRE
+829 KGVKVVTNGRE
-840 LHLPYAFLHQG
+840 YNLPYAYLHQG
-851 RLKLRIVRDEVL
+851 RLRLRIVRDEVL

-905 FAQLADE
+905 FAQLGDE

-969 RPAGFFQKAISE
+969 RPAGFLQKAISE

-1006 YIDKNQLTEDLD
+1006 YIDRNQLTEDLD

-1040 RVVARNPRRLFSGI
+1040 RVVNRNPRRLFTFM
-1054 EEAAVAHARTVV
+1054 EETALAHARTVM
-1066 ELINDIAAT
+1066 ELIDDIASSY
-1075 HDSDAF
+1075 SDDF
-1081 IAGDYILQIQA
+1081 VTGDYILQIQIQHAVATLKQA

-1111 QKLQETEFPNDVA
+1111 QKLQETEFPNDVT
-1124 STEELLR
+1124 STEELLN

-1152 TLLNCIKRPGEPRS
+1152 TLLNCIKRPGEPRT

-1225 EVSLKQLSA
+1225 EESLKQLSG
-1234 MSEIGDSVIHV
+1234 MSEVGDSVAHV

-1252 QDFHMLTAD
+1252 QDFHMMCAD

-1267 ELRIIGTQLIE
+1267 ELRIIGMQLIE

-1306 KRLETL
+1306 TRLETL

-1351 EALRELEDF
+1351 EALRELEEF
-1360 MASSDHNRL
+1360 MASSDHSRL
-1369 GSSRELKA
+1369 GSSHELRSI
-1377 MFEDVITP
+1377 FEEFITP

-1432 PLHYSQGQ
+1432 PLHYPQGH
-1440 SSHPHSHPASPLHA
+1440 SNVHPHSHPASPLHA
-1454 ELPKSPKSMRKA
+1454 DLPKSPKSMRKA
-1466 STLPKLGDSGDS
+1466 STLPKLGDSSDS
-1478 PEWTSDAEAA
+1478 PDWVGDAEAA

-1525 MQPLIPI
+1525 MQPLIPV

-1602 CDSNPFFKE
+1602 GDHNPFFKE

-1675 QVAIVG
+1675 QVAITG

-1754 LTESVRGNKGDV
+1754 LTESIRGHKGDI

-1791 TWVKEIKRVLLDQ
+1791 AWVKEIKRVLLDQ

-1871 QGESSK
+1871 TGESGK
-1877 ESGRRSSRMMRS
+1877 ENSRRSMRGMKS
-1889 VDATLGDAPEEE
+1889 AEGALDAPEEE

-1919 TFSESTETFSQYT
+1919 TFSESTEYT

-2020 SLSTK
+2020 SLSAK

>member
-1 MSSWRL
+1 MNLDQSDAENNNNNNDNNSGNNNTEEDIGGPGGGE
-7 WHLLEWLVPERR
+7 LL
-19 DSTPE
+19 
-24 DDHPRSS
+24 
-31 YQWRSWGRRARTQ
+31 G
-44 APYPSPRPSRSLYT
+44 
-58 SPTHEPARPQH
+58 
-69 VPPLRRSVSC
+69 PPL
-79 VEGAHTSATR
+79 
-89 AGTRVKQS
+89 
-97 SAGTHEGTRLKQS
+97 
-110 SPGTHEGTRLKLS
+110 
-123 SPGTGSQLRTLLEHP
+123 
-138 SLDHNTLVGT
+138 
-148 NLKQLSPGTHEGTQL
+148 
-163 KQLSP
+163 
-168 DPGSHL
+168 
-174 GTLLERQFP
+174 
-183 ALGTLAVSHLKQE
+183 
-196 APSTHE
+196 
-202 SDHLKLPSPDAG
+202 LPSPE
-214 KPDVTHSS
+214 
-222 PGSGSFI
+222 
-229 GTQLKLSSPDPC
+229 DPC
-241 SDEVTNLDHPC
+241 
-252 RGADTLAGN
+252 
-261 ILEQPYKTPNSFV
+261 
-274 DTQLKAS
+274 
-281 SPEPCT
+281 
-287 LAATLLQYPNPSPL
+287 
-301 VCAELRTLS
+301 
-310 PHQGTKIVDQQS
+310 
-322 KSPAAVLTKNE
+322 
-333 DTGRLTSEDGINRV
+333 
-347 AAASRIGDS
+347 
-356 SVSEENGARKA
+356 
-367 TRVCSRRSSLP
+367 
-378 GHPSDPG
+378 
-385 TSRMS
+385 
-390 LHRRLSMQAIRRS
+390 
-403 NSRRKIN
+403 
-410 LPPGSEAVRTNKEYS
+410 
-425 HLQGNEGGKVI
+425 
-436 HSSSLRSSNIK
+436 
-447 DEESPSRASTTEFQL
+447 
-462 HLNLHMHDST
+462 
-472 QVTSGSSNIF
+472 
-482 SGTPRGFCELT
+482 
-493 NSCMTFR
+493 
-500 TDYTAV
+500 
-506 VTSGGPDLVA
+506 
-516 GMSDSAPSCLQEVT
+516 
-530 SSSDGR
+530 
-536 LSASTP
+536 
-542 GMADIS
+542 
-548 SPLLPTHNTRPA
+548 
-560 LPVAAAAAIMS
+560 
-571 GVTNLRS
+571 
-578 NLKHRGQVRSKRS
+578 
-591 DSAGH
+591 
-596 SVTFDLPED
+596 
-605 CDNFGGF
+605 
-612 RERTRDESEPLSK
+612 
-625 CMKEQSNRSRQFDGK
+625 
-640 LEVGEPNQRHDDCQM
+640 DD
-655 GLSNGLNIEENIVK
+655 
-669 EESEKGDMYTTPGL
+669 D
-683 SERVQTPGDTFPE
+683 
-696 DLTPTTNYLETEDTT
+696 
-711 WTVMENPLHE
+711 
-721 AFSWSQ
+721 
-727 DQLTNGVFSDSI
+727 
-739 PQSVLDTVRDEC
+739 
-751 SQITQEDHNNKR
+751 
-763 SMGQTSEEPIPYLD
+763 
-777 LPPLNSQYPSPL
+777 
-789 PPYLL
+789 
-794 SSLTWSSGD
+794 
-803 SCSSESSTKG
+803 
-813 PDSGYW
+813 
-819 GEGTAVSCGK
+819 
-829 KGVKIMTQGRE
+829 
-840 LHLPYAFLHQG
+840 
-851 RLKLRIVRDEVL
+851 VL

-905 FAQLADE
+905 FAQLGDE

-923 VPSLQDADMGF
+923 VPSLQDADLGF

-969 RPAGFFQKAISE
+969 RPAGFLQKAISE

-999 CVGDLHD
+999 CVADLHD

-1033 RDRERGR
+1033 RDRDRGLK
-1040 RVVARNPRRLFSGI
+1040 VGARNPRRLFSGT
-1054 EEAAVAHARTVV
+1054 EEAAVLHARTVMDLV
-1066 ELINDIAAT
+1066 RDIASS
-1075 HDSDAF
+1075 HDYETVVAS
-1081 IAGDYILQIQA
+1081 DYILQIQIQHAVATLKQA

-1111 QKLQETEFPNDVA
+1111 QKLQETEFPNDVN
-1124 STEELLR
+1124 STDELLR
-1131 SQCAEYSV
+1131 SQRAEYQV

-1215 TDFRELQTCL
+1215 TDFRELQQCL
-1225 EVSLKQLSA
+1225 EVSLKQLSG
-1234 MSEIGDSVIHV
+1234 MLEVGDSVTHV
-1245 DQLLAEA
+1245 DQLLGEA

-1292 ELVRMRDAFHDRIT
+1292 ELVRMKDAFQERIT
-1306 KRLETL
+1306 HRLETL

-1330 EGVELLASQQIE
+1330 EGVELLACQQIE

-1351 EALRELEDF
+1351 EALRELEEF
-1360 MASSDHNRL
+1360 MASSDHSHL
-1369 GSSRELKA
+1369 GSTRELKT

-1409 SSLKKL
+1409 SSLKRL

-1422 VHAVTPEPAV
+1422 VHAVTPEPAI
-1432 PLHYSQGQ
+1432 PLHHSQSQ
-1440 SSHPHSHPASPLHA
+1440 SSVPPHSHPASPLHA
-1454 ELPKSPKSMRKA
+1454 DLPKSPKSMRKA

-1478 PEWTSDAEAA
+1478 PEWTGDSEAA

-1571 LCFVQRKDSFHRL
+1571 LCFVQRKDTFHRL

-1602 CDSNPFFKE
+1602 GDTNPFFKE

-1702 ESKKGLRELRLK
+1702 EGKRGLRELRLK

-1719 IFLYEKVLL
+1719 LFLYEKVLL

-1743 FKNAL
+1743 FKSAL
-1748 KMSQVG
+1748 KMSQIG
-1754 LTESVRGNKGDV
+1754 LTESVRGNKGDI

-1775 RQEVHIIL
+1775 RQEVHTIL
-1783 APSVEVKE
+1783 APSAEVKE

-1871 QGESSK
+1871 QSGEGMREGS
-1877 ESGRRSSRMMRS
+1877 RRSTRSMRS
-1889 VDATLGDAPEEE
+1889 SEGTLGDAPEEE

-1919 TFSESTETFSQYT
+1919 TFSEGTEYT

-1943 AMGGSEVS
+1943 AMGSSEVS

-2005 SSSGLKHATSRSSVA
+2005 STSGLKHATSRTSVA
-2020 SLSTK
+2020 SLSAK
-2025 SEEVNIL
+2025 SEEINIM

>member
-1 MSSWRL
+1 M
-7 WHLLEWLVPERR
+7 PE
-19 DSTPE
+19 E
-24 DDHPRSS
+24 DD
-31 YQWRSWGRRARTQ
+31 
-44 APYPSPRPSRSLYT
+44 
-58 SPTHEPARPQH
+58 
-69 VPPLRRSVSC
+69 
-79 VEGAHTSATR
+79 
-89 AGTRVKQS
+89 
-97 SAGTHEGTRLKQS
+97 
-110 SPGTHEGTRLKLS
+110 
-123 SPGTGSQLRTLLEHP
+123 
-138 SLDHNTLVGT
+138 
-148 NLKQLSPGTHEGTQL
+148 
-163 KQLSP
+163 
-168 DPGSHL
+168 
-174 GTLLERQFP
+174 
-183 ALGTLAVSHLKQE
+183 
-196 APSTHE
+196 
-202 SDHLKLPSPDAG
+202 
-214 KPDVTHSS
+214 
-222 PGSGSFI
+222 
-229 GTQLKLSSPDPC
+229 
-241 SDEVTNLDHPC
+241 
-252 RGADTLAGN
+252 
-261 ILEQPYKTPNSFV
+261 
-274 DTQLKAS
+274 
-281 SPEPCT
+281 
-287 LAATLLQYPNPSPL
+287 
-301 VCAELRTLS
+301 
-310 PHQGTKIVDQQS
+310 
-322 KSPAAVLTKNE
+322 
-333 DTGRLTSEDGINRV
+333 
-347 AAASRIGDS
+347 
-356 SVSEENGARKA
+356 
-367 TRVCSRRSSLP
+367 
-378 GHPSDPG
+378 
-385 TSRMS
+385 
-390 LHRRLSMQAIRRS
+390 
-403 NSRRKIN
+403 
-410 LPPGSEAVRTNKEYS
+410 
-425 HLQGNEGGKVI
+425 
-436 HSSSLRSSNIK
+436 
-447 DEESPSRASTTEFQL
+447 
-462 HLNLHMHDST
+462 
-472 QVTSGSSNIF
+472 
-482 SGTPRGFCELT
+482 
-493 NSCMTFR
+493 
-500 TDYTAV
+500 
-506 VTSGGPDLVA
+506 
-516 GMSDSAPSCLQEVT
+516 
-530 SSSDGR
+530 
-536 LSASTP
+536 
-542 GMADIS
+542 
-548 SPLLPTHNTRPA
+548 
-560 LPVAAAAAIMS
+560 
-571 GVTNLRS
+571 
-578 NLKHRGQVRSKRS
+578 
-591 DSAGH
+591 
-596 SVTFDLPED
+596 
-605 CDNFGGF
+605 
-612 RERTRDESEPLSK
+612 
-625 CMKEQSNRSRQFDGK
+625 
-640 LEVGEPNQRHDDCQM
+640 
-655 GLSNGLNIEENIVK
+655 
-669 EESEKGDMYTTPGL
+669 
-683 SERVQTPGDTFPE
+683 
-696 DLTPTTNYLETEDTT
+696 
-711 WTVMENPLHE
+711 
-721 AFSWSQ
+721 
-727 DQLTNGVFSDSI
+727 
-739 PQSVLDTVRDEC
+739 
-751 SQITQEDHNNKR
+751 
-763 SMGQTSEEPIPYLD
+763 
-777 LPPLNSQYPSPL
+777 
-789 PPYLL
+789 
-794 SSLTWSSGD
+794 
-803 SCSSESSTKG
+803 
-813 PDSGYW
+813 
-819 GEGTAVSCGK
+819 
-829 KGVKIMTQGRE
+829 
-840 LHLPYAFLHQG
+840 
-851 RLKLRIVRDEVL
+851 VL

-905 FAQLADE
+905 FAQLGDE

-923 VPSLQDADMGF
+923 VPSLQDADLGF

-969 RPAGFFQKAISE
+969 RPAGFLQKAISE

-999 CVGDLHD
+999 CVADLHD

-1033 RDRERGR
+1033 RDRDRGLK
-1040 RVVARNPRRLFSGI
+1040 VGARNPRRLFSGT
-1054 EEAAVAHARTVV
+1054 EEAAVLHARTVMDLV
-1066 ELINDIAAT
+1066 RDIASS
-1075 HDSDAF
+1075 HDYETVVAS
-1081 IAGDYILQIQA
+1081 DYILQIQIQHAVATLKQA

-1111 QKLQETEFPNDVA
+1111 QKLQETEFPNDVN
-1124 STEELLR
+1124 STDELLR
-1131 SQCAEYSV
+1131 SQRAEYQV

-1215 TDFRELQTCL
+1215 TDFRELQQCL
-1225 EVSLKQLSA
+1225 EVSLKQLSG
-1234 MSEIGDSVIHV
+1234 MLEVGDSVTHV
-1245 DQLLAEA
+1245 DQLLGEA

-1292 ELVRMRDAFHDRIT
+1292 ELVRMKDAFQERIT
-1306 KRLETL
+1306 HRLETL

-1330 EGVELLASQQIE
+1330 EGVELLACQQIE

-1351 EALRELEDF
+1351 EALRELEEF
-1360 MASSDHNRL
+1360 MASSDHSHL
-1369 GSSRELKA
+1369 GSTRELKT

-1409 SSLKKL
+1409 SSLKRL

-1422 VHAVTPEPAV
+1422 VHAVTPEPAI
-1432 PLHYSQGQ
+1432 PLHHSQSQ
-1440 SSHPHSHPASPLHA
+1440 SSVPPHSHPASPLHA
-1454 ELPKSPKSMRKA
+1454 DLPKSPKSMRKA

-1478 PEWTSDAEAA
+1478 PEWTGDSEAA

-1571 LCFVQRKDSFHRL
+1571 LCFVQRKDTFHRL

-1602 CDSNPFFKE
+1602 GDTNPFFKE

-1702 ESKKGLRELRLK
+1702 EGKRGLRELRLK

-1719 IFLYEKVLL
+1719 LFLYEKVLL

-1743 FKNAL
+1743 FKSAL
-1748 KMSQVG
+1748 KMSQIG
-1754 LTESVRGNKGDV
+1754 LTESVRGNKGDI

-1775 RQEVHIIL
+1775 RQEVHTIL
-1783 APSVEVKE
+1783 APSAEVKE

-1871 QGESSK
+1871 QSGEGMREGS
-1877 ESGRRSSRMMRS
+1877 RRSTRSMRS
-1889 VDATLGDAPEEE
+1889 SEGTLGDAPEEE

-1919 TFSESTETFSQYT
+1919 TFSEGTEYT

-1943 AMGGSEVS
+1943 AMGSSEVS

-2005 SSSGLKHATSRSSVA
+2005 STSGLKHATSRTSVA
-2020 SLSTK
+2020 SLSAK
-2025 SEEVNIL
+2025 SEEINIM

>member
-1 MSSWRL
+1 
-7 WHLLEWLVPERR
+7 
-19 DSTPE
+19 
-24 DDHPRSS
+24 
-31 YQWRSWGRRARTQ
+31 
-44 APYPSPRPSRSLYT
+44 
-58 SPTHEPARPQH
+58 
-69 VPPLRRSVSC
+69 
-79 VEGAHTSATR
+79 
-89 AGTRVKQS
+89 
-97 SAGTHEGTRLKQS
+97 
-110 SPGTHEGTRLKLS
+110 
-123 SPGTGSQLRTLLEHP
+123 
-138 SLDHNTLVGT
+138 
-148 NLKQLSPGTHEGTQL
+148 
-163 KQLSP
+163 
-168 DPGSHL
+168 
-174 GTLLERQFP
+174 
-183 ALGTLAVSHLKQE
+183 
-196 APSTHE
+196 
-202 SDHLKLPSPDAG
+202 
-214 KPDVTHSS
+214 
-222 PGSGSFI
+222 
-229 GTQLKLSSPDPC
+229 
-241 SDEVTNLDHPC
+241 
-252 RGADTLAGN
+252 
-261 ILEQPYKTPNSFV
+261 
-274 DTQLKAS
+274 
-281 SPEPCT
+281 
-287 LAATLLQYPNPSPL
+287 
-301 VCAELRTLS
+301 
-310 PHQGTKIVDQQS
+310 
-322 KSPAAVLTKNE
+322 
-333 DTGRLTSEDGINRV
+333 
-347 AAASRIGDS
+347 
-356 SVSEENGARKA
+356 
-367 TRVCSRRSSLP
+367 
-378 GHPSDPG
+378 
-385 TSRMS
+385 
-390 LHRRLSMQAIRRS
+390 
-403 NSRRKIN
+403 
-410 LPPGSEAVRTNKEYS
+410 
-425 HLQGNEGGKVI
+425 
-436 HSSSLRSSNIK
+436 
-447 DEESPSRASTTEFQL
+447 
-462 HLNLHMHDST
+462 MHDT
-472 QVTSGSSNIF
+472 
-482 SGTPRGFCELT
+482 
-493 NSCMTFR
+493 
-500 TDYTAV
+500 
-506 VTSGGPDLVA
+506 
-516 GMSDSAPSCLQEVT
+516 
-530 SSSDGR
+530 
-536 LSASTP
+536 
-542 GMADIS
+542 
-548 SPLLPTHNTRPA
+548 
-560 LPVAAAAAIMS
+560 
-571 GVTNLRS
+571 
-578 NLKHRGQVRSKRS
+578 
-591 DSAGH
+591 
-596 SVTFDLPED
+596 
-605 CDNFGGF
+605 
-612 RERTRDESEPLSK
+612 
-625 CMKEQSNRSRQFDGK
+625 
-640 LEVGEPNQRHDDCQM
+640 
-655 GLSNGLNIEENIVK
+655 
-669 EESEKGDMYTTPGL
+669 
-683 SERVQTPGDTFPE
+683 
-696 DLTPTTNYLETEDTT
+696 
-711 WTVMENPLHE
+711 
-721 AFSWSQ
+721 
-727 DQLTNGVFSDSI
+727 
-739 PQSVLDTVRDEC
+739 
-751 SQITQEDHNNKR
+751 
-763 SMGQTSEEPIPYLD
+763 
-777 LPPLNSQYPSPL
+777 
-789 PPYLL
+789 
-794 SSLTWSSGD
+794 
-803 SCSSESSTKG
+803 
-813 PDSGYW
+813 
-819 GEGTAVSCGK
+819 
-829 KGVKIMTQGRE
+829 
-840 LHLPYAFLHQG
+840 
-851 RLKLRIVRDEVL
+851 DEVL

-905 FAQLADE
+905 FAQLGDE

-999 CVGDLHD
+999 CIGDLHE

-1054 EEAAVAHARTVV
+1054 EEAAVAHARTVM
-1066 ELINDIAAT
+1066 ELVDDIAST
-1075 HDSDAF
+1075 HTSDAI
-1081 IAGDYILQIQA
+1081 IAGDYILQIQRRPGYHRFYNEQLFSRQIQHAVATLKQA

-1225 EVSLKQLSA
+1225 EVSLKQLSG
-1234 MSEIGDSVIHV
+1234 MSEIGDSVVHV

-1252 QDFHMLTAD
+1252 QDFHVLTAD

-1306 KRLETL
+1306 RRLETL

-1351 EALRELEDF
+1351 EALRELDEF
-1360 MASSDHNRL
+1360 MASSDHSRL
-1369 GSSRELKA
+1369 GSSRELKT

-1432 PLHYSQGQ
+1432 PLYYPQGQ
-1440 SSHPHSHPASPLHA
+1440 TSSHPHSHPASPLHA
-1454 ELPKSPKSMRKA
+1454 DLPKSPKSMRKA
-1466 STLPKLGDSGDS
+1466 STLPKMLRLKPGGQPIKRRPRPVTVCLGQDVEFCRPITEVSLGVQQRGIVKRRESYTLGYLKHENNFPAYSPGIYIMGPQIIQNIQLLNVHMKHRAKLGDSGDS

-1488 RAKRGHVLK
+1488 RAKRGHVLR

-1513 LKGYKDEMLNPE
+1513 LKGYKEEMLNPE

-1602 CDSNPFFKE
+1602 GDSNPFFKE

-1754 LTESVRGNKGDV
+1754 LTESVRGNKGDI

-1783 APSVEVKE
+1783 APSAEVKE

-1871 QGESSK
+1871 QGGESSK
-1877 ESGRRSSRMMRS
+1877 DSSRRSTRMMRS
-1889 VDATLGDAPEEE
+1889 VDSTLGDAPEEE

-1919 TFSESTETFSQYT
+1919 TFSESTEFSFQYT

-2020 SLSTK
+2020 SLSAK

>member
-1 MSSWRL
+1 MSWRL

-19 DSTPE
+19 DPSTTTTTTTHHNPY
-24 DDHPRSS
+24 HS
-31 YQWRSWGRRARTQ
+31 QWASWGRRARAQ
-44 APYPSPRPSRSLYT
+44 APYTTTQRPSRSLYT
-58 SPTHEPARPQH
+58 SPTHDPHRPLDIS
-69 VPPLRRSVSC
+69 PLLRRSVSC
-79 VEGAHTSATR
+79 VDDSNVTPSGPHLKQRSPDPATR
-89 AGTRVKQS
+89 V
-97 SAGTHEGTRLKQS
+97 
-110 SPGTHEGTRLKLS
+110 P
-123 SPGTGSQLRTLLEHP
+123 TLPEQP
-138 SLDHNTLVGT
+138 
-148 NLKQLSPGTHEGTQL
+148 
-163 KQLSP
+163 SP
-168 DPGSHL
+168 DPGTQASILLNQQADSDTQVGTHL
-174 GTLLERQFP
+174 LTPSSDSGTQVDYALNQP
-183 ALGTLAVSHLKQE
+183 SSNLGTLA
-196 APSTHE
+196 
-202 SDHLKLPSPDAG
+202 
-214 KPDVTHSS
+214 
-222 PGSGSFI
+222 
-229 GTQLKLSSPDPC
+229 GTRC
-241 SDEVTNLDHPC
+241 N
-252 RGADTLAGN
+252 N
-261 ILEQPYKTPNSFV
+261 
-274 DTQLKAS
+274 S
-281 SPEPCT
+281 SPESS
-287 LAATLLQYPNPSPL
+287 ARVETLLNQSIPDPGPQACTVENHPSQP
-301 VCAELRTLS
+301 
-310 PHQGTKIVDQQS
+310 PGTQHADQNI
-322 KSPAAVLTKNE
+322 KSPTAVSSENA
-333 DTGRLTSEDGINRV
+333 DVGVQSCWGDEDGEV
-347 AAASRIGDS
+347 AAAAAE
-356 SVSEENGARKA
+356 SVDQSAVEEVDGTMKV
-367 TRVCSRRSSLP
+367 TRAGSRRRSLP
-378 GHPSDPG
+378 GHSSVPGPSRL
-385 TSRMS
+385 SFQ
-390 LHRRLSMQAIRRS
+390 RRLSIQTTRRS
-403 NSRRKIN
+403 SSKTKIN
-410 LPPGSEAVRTNKEYS
+410 LSANEVMSQNERSQRPENDREKTTAITSERGSPEE
-425 HLQGNEGGKVI
+425 
-436 HSSSLRSSNIK
+436 
-447 DEESPSRASTTEFQL
+447 DEETGSRETSNVTETEVQL
-462 HLNLHMHDST
+462 HLNLHLHDST
-472 QVTSGSSNIF
+472 QVSNLSGASP
-482 SGTPRGFCELT
+482 GYYVTDR
-493 NSCMTFR
+493 CMTFHS
-500 TDYTAV
+500 DYTAV
-506 VTSGGPDLVA
+506 VRSGGGGA
-516 GMSDSAPSCLQEVT
+516 GVSDWAPGCLQDST

-536 LSASTP
+536 FTASTLAMDAASLP
-542 GMADIS
+542 
-548 SPLLPTHNTRPA
+548 PLPTYSSSPA
-560 LPVAAAAAIMS
+560 LPLAAAAIMS
-571 GVTNLRS
+571 GVSSLRS
-578 NLKHRGQVRSKRS
+578 NLKHKGQVRRRRS
-591 DSAGH
+591 DSGH

-605 CDNFGGF
+605 CDNFGGL
-612 RERTRDESEPLSK
+612 RERVRDEAEPLSK

-640 LEVGEPNQRHDDCQM
+640 LELVEPYHLPNDPQE
-655 GLSNGLNIEENIVK
+655 GLGYELDAAGNTIQASEEVA
-669 EESEKGDMYTTPGL
+669 TTCSLYGF
-683 SERVQTPGDTFPE
+683 SERVQTPADTFPDAGAIPTSDIANDDDE
-696 DLTPTTNYLETEDTT
+696 LTFTMEENPVHGLFSWHQAHDPIINGDFDSNIANN
-711 WTVMENPLHE
+711 VFDMMENECPQLALDDDVINQSGGQPL
-721 AFSWSQ
+721 
-727 DQLTNGVFSDSI
+727 T
-739 PQSVLDTVRDEC
+739 T
-751 SQITQEDHNNKR
+751 
-763 SMGQTSEEPIPYLD
+763 EEPTPYLD
-777 LPPLNSQYPSPL
+777 LPPLNSQNPSPL
-789 PPYLL
+789 PQYLMA
-794 SSLTWSSGD
+794 SLAWSSADD
-803 SCSSESSTKG
+803 SGSSGSSTKG

-819 GEGTAVSCGK
+819 GEGTAVGCGR
-829 KGVKIMTQGRE
+829 KGVKIVTHGKE
-840 LHLPYAFLHQG
+840 LQLPYAFLQQG

-999 CVGDLHD
+999 CVGDLHE

-1033 RDRERGR
+1033 RRPGYHRFYNEQ
-1040 RVVARNPRRLFSGI
+1040 LFSRQI
-1054 EEAAVAHARTVV
+1054 QHAVAT
-1066 ELINDIAAT
+1066 LK
-1075 HDSDAF
+1075 
-1081 IAGDYILQIQA
+1081 QA

-1131 SQCAEYSV
+1131 SQCSEYSV

-1225 EVSLKQLSA
+1225 EVSLKQLSG
-1234 MSEIGDSVIHV
+1234 MSEVGDSVLHV

-1351 EALRELEDF
+1351 EALRELEEF
-1360 MASSDHNRL
+1360 MASSDHSRL
-1369 GSSRELKA
+1369 GSSRELKT

-1432 PLHYSQGQ
+1432 PFHYTQGQ
-1440 SSHPHSHPASPLHA
+1440 GGSSHPHSHPASPLHA
-1454 ELPKSPKSMRKA
+1454 DLPKSPKSMRKA
-1466 STLPKLGDSGDS
+1466 STLPKMLRLKPGGQSVKRRPRPATVCLGQDVDFCRPIIEASLRAQQKGVLRRRESFAHGSLRDETAIPSHSSGIYILGPQIIQNLQLLNVHMKQSANLGDSGDS

-1488 RAKRGHVLK
+1488 RAKRGHVLR
-1497 ELLDTERVYV
+1497 ELLDTERIYV

-1602 CDSNPFFKE
+1602 GDSNPFFKE

-1871 QGESSK
+1871 QGDSSR

-1919 TFSESTETFSQYT
+1919 TFSESTEYT

-2020 SLSTK
+2020 SLSAK

>member
-1 MSSWRL
+1 MIALSQWDLSESWAGGEDEHGGIGGGGEGGGGLVKPRRTL
-7 WHLLEWLVPERR
+7 VFELPRFLVRHLL
-19 DSTPE
+19 
-24 DDHPRSS
+24 
-31 YQWRSWGRRARTQ
+31 
-44 APYPSPRPSRSLYT
+44 
-58 SPTHEPARPQH
+58 
-69 VPPLRRSVSC
+69 
-79 VEGAHTSATR
+79 
-89 AGTRVKQS
+89 
-97 SAGTHEGTRLKQS
+97 
-110 SPGTHEGTRLKLS
+110 
-123 SPGTGSQLRTLLEHP
+123 
-138 SLDHNTLVGT
+138 
-148 NLKQLSPGTHEGTQL
+148 
-163 KQLSP
+163 
-168 DPGSHL
+168 
-174 GTLLERQFP
+174 
-183 ALGTLAVSHLKQE
+183 
-196 APSTHE
+196 
-202 SDHLKLPSPDAG
+202 
-214 KPDVTHSS
+214 
-222 PGSGSFI
+222 
-229 GTQLKLSSPDPC
+229 
-241 SDEVTNLDHPC
+241 
-252 RGADTLAGN
+252 
-261 ILEQPYKTPNSFV
+261 
-274 DTQLKAS
+274 
-281 SPEPCT
+281 
-287 LAATLLQYPNPSPL
+287 
-301 VCAELRTLS
+301 
-310 PHQGTKIVDQQS
+310 
-322 KSPAAVLTKNE
+322 
-333 DTGRLTSEDGINRV
+333 
-347 AAASRIGDS
+347 
-356 SVSEENGARKA
+356 
-367 TRVCSRRSSLP
+367 
-378 GHPSDPG
+378 
-385 TSRMS
+385 
-390 LHRRLSMQAIRRS
+390 
-403 NSRRKIN
+403 
-410 LPPGSEAVRTNKEYS
+410 
-425 HLQGNEGGKVI
+425 
-436 HSSSLRSSNIK
+436 
-447 DEESPSRASTTEFQL
+447 
-462 HLNLHMHDST
+462 
-472 QVTSGSSNIF
+472 
-482 SGTPRGFCELT
+482 
-493 NSCMTFR
+493 
-500 TDYTAV
+500 
-506 VTSGGPDLVA
+506 GP
-516 GMSDSAPSCLQEVT
+516 
-530 SSSDGR
+530 
-536 LSASTP
+536 
-542 GMADIS
+542 
-548 SPLLPTHNTRPA
+548 
-560 LPVAAAAAIMS
+560 
-571 GVTNLRS
+571 
-578 NLKHRGQVRSKRS
+578 
-591 DSAGH
+591 
-596 SVTFDLPED
+596 
-605 CDNFGGF
+605 
-612 RERTRDESEPLSK
+612 RTRYLFF
-625 CMKEQSNRSRQFDGK
+625 NGRQMQVAF
-640 LEVGEPNQRHDDCQM
+640 
-655 GLSNGLNIEENIVK
+655 
-669 EESEKGDMYTTPGL
+669 
-683 SERVQTPGDTFPE
+683 
-696 DLTPTTNYLETEDTT
+696 TE
-711 WTVMENPLHE
+711 
-721 AFSWSQ
+721 
-727 DQLTNGVFSDSI
+727 
-739 PQSVLDTVRDEC
+739 
-751 SQITQEDHNNKR
+751 
-763 SMGQTSEEPIPYLD
+763 
-777 LPPLNSQYPSPL
+777 LPAP
-789 PPYLL
+789 
-794 SSLTWSSGD
+794 
-803 SCSSESSTKG
+803 
-813 PDSGYW
+813 
-819 GEGTAVSCGK
+819 
-829 KGVKIMTQGRE
+829 
-840 LHLPYAFLHQG
+840 H
-851 RLKLRIVRDEVL
+851 DEVL

-905 FAQLADE
+905 FAQLGDE

-969 RPAGFFQKAISE
+969 RPAGFLQKAISE

-999 CVGDLHD
+999 CVGDLHE
-1006 YIDKNQLTEDLD
+1006 YIDRNQLTEDLD

-1033 RDRERGR
+1033 ALLRYDAKTETSSTASASRYCPLCISPAHSSASSPVPLHLSSQRDRERGR
-1040 RVVARNPRRLFSGI
+1040 RVVNRNPRRLFTFM
-1054 EEAAVAHARTVV
+1054 EETALAHARTVM
-1066 ELINDIAAT
+1066 ELIDDIASSY
-1075 HDSDAF
+1075 SDDF
-1081 IAGDYILQIQA
+1081 VSGDYILQIQRRPGYHRFYNEQLFSRQIQHAVATLKQA

-1111 QKLQETEFPNDVA
+1111 QKLQETEFPNDVT
-1124 STEELLR
+1124 STEELLN
-1131 SQCAEYSV
+1131 SQCSEYSV

-1152 TLLNCIKRPGEPRS
+1152 TLLNCIKRPGEPRT

-1225 EVSLKQLSA
+1225 EESLKQLSG
-1234 MSEIGDSVIHV
+1234 MSEVGDSVVHV

-1252 QDFHMLTAD
+1252 QDFHMICAD

-1267 ELRIIGTQLIE
+1267 ELRIIGMQLIE

-1306 KRLETL
+1306 TRLETL

-1351 EALRELEDF
+1351 EALRELEEF
-1360 MASSDHNRL
+1360 MASSDHSRL
-1369 GSSRELKA
+1369 GSSHELRSI
-1377 MFEDVITP
+1377 FEEFITP

-1432 PLHYSQGQ
+1432 PLHYPQGH
-1440 SSHPHSHPASPLHA
+1440 SNVHPHSHPASPLHA
-1454 ELPKSPKSMRKA
+1454 DSPKSPKSIRKA
-1466 STLPKLGDSGDS
+1466 STLPKLGDSSDS
-1478 PEWTSDAEAA
+1478 PDWVGDAEAA

-1525 MQPLIPI
+1525 MQPLIPV

-1602 CDSNPFFKE
+1602 GDHNPFFKE

-1675 QVAIVG
+1675 QVAITG

-1754 LTESVRGNKGDV
+1754 LTESIRGHKGDI

-1871 QGESSK
+1871 TGEGGRENS
-1877 ESGRRSSRMMRS
+1877 RRSMRGMRS
-1889 VDATLGDAPEEE
+1889 AEGALDAPEEE

-1919 TFSESTETFSQYT
+1919 TFSESTEYT

-2005 SSSGLKHATSRSSVA
+2005 SSSGLKHATSRARKDSMNKWNSKGLTI
-2020 SLSTK
+2020 SCK
-2025 SEEVNIL
+2025 F

>member
-1 MSSWRL
+1 M
-7 WHLLEWLVPERR
+7 
-19 DSTPE
+19 
-24 DDHPRSS
+24 
-31 YQWRSWGRRARTQ
+31 
-44 APYPSPRPSRSLYT
+44 
-58 SPTHEPARPQH
+58 
-69 VPPLRRSVSC
+69 
-79 VEGAHTSATR
+79 
-89 AGTRVKQS
+89 
-97 SAGTHEGTRLKQS
+97 
-110 SPGTHEGTRLKLS
+110 
-123 SPGTGSQLRTLLEHP
+123 
-138 SLDHNTLVGT
+138 
-148 NLKQLSPGTHEGTQL
+148 
-163 KQLSP
+163 
-168 DPGSHL
+168 
-174 GTLLERQFP
+174 
-183 ALGTLAVSHLKQE
+183 
-196 APSTHE
+196 
-202 SDHLKLPSPDAG
+202 
-214 KPDVTHSS
+214 
-222 PGSGSFI
+222 
-229 GTQLKLSSPDPC
+229 
-241 SDEVTNLDHPC
+241 
-252 RGADTLAGN
+252 
-261 ILEQPYKTPNSFV
+261 
-274 DTQLKAS
+274 
-281 SPEPCT
+281 
-287 LAATLLQYPNPSPL
+287 
-301 VCAELRTLS
+301 
-310 PHQGTKIVDQQS
+310 
-322 KSPAAVLTKNE
+322 LT
-333 DTGRLTSEDGINRV
+333 
-347 AAASRIGDS
+347 
-356 SVSEENGARKA
+356 
-367 TRVCSRRSSLP
+367 
-378 GHPSDPG
+378 
-385 TSRMS
+385 M
-390 LHRRLSMQAIRRS
+390 
-403 NSRRKIN
+403 
-410 LPPGSEAVRTNKEYS
+410 
-425 HLQGNEGGKVI
+425 
-436 HSSSLRSSNIK
+436 
-447 DEESPSRASTTEFQL
+447 
-462 HLNLHMHDST
+462 
-472 QVTSGSSNIF
+472 
-482 SGTPRGFCELT
+482 
-493 NSCMTFR
+493 
-500 TDYTAV
+500 
-506 VTSGGPDLVA
+506 
-516 GMSDSAPSCLQEVT
+516 
-530 SSSDGR
+530 
-536 LSASTP
+536 
-542 GMADIS
+542 
-548 SPLLPTHNTRPA
+548 
-560 LPVAAAAAIMS
+560 
-571 GVTNLRS
+571 
-578 NLKHRGQVRSKRS
+578 
-591 DSAGH
+591 
-596 SVTFDLPED
+596 
-605 CDNFGGF
+605 
-612 RERTRDESEPLSK
+612 
-625 CMKEQSNRSRQFDGK
+625 
-640 LEVGEPNQRHDDCQM
+640 
-655 GLSNGLNIEENIVK
+655 
-669 EESEKGDMYTTPGL
+669 
-683 SERVQTPGDTFPE
+683 
-696 DLTPTTNYLETEDTT
+696 TPTSLE
-711 WTVMENPLHE
+711 M
-721 AFSWSQ
+721 
-727 DQLTNGVFSDSI
+727 
-739 PQSVLDTVRDEC
+739 
-751 SQITQEDHNNKR
+751 
-763 SMGQTSEEPIPYLD
+763 QTMKTSTI
-777 LPPLNSQYPSPL
+777 
-789 PPYLL
+789 
-794 SSLTWSSGD
+794 
-803 SCSSESSTKG
+803 SCSS
-813 PDSGYW
+813 
-819 GEGTAVSCGK
+819 
-829 KGVKIMTQGRE
+829 
-840 LHLPYAFLHQG
+840 
-851 RLKLRIVRDEVL
+851 DEVL

-891 REGCPIL
+891 REGCPII
-898 TFPDRGN
+898 TFPDKGN
-905 FAQLADE
+905 FAQLGDE

-999 CVGDLHD
+999 CVADLHE
-1006 YIDKNQLTEDLD
+1006 YIDRNQLTEDLD

-1033 RDRERGR
+1033 RRPGYHRFYNEQ
-1040 RVVARNPRRLFSGI
+1040 LFSRQI
-1054 EEAAVAHARTVV
+1054 QHAVAT
-1066 ELINDIAAT
+1066 LK
-1075 HDSDAF
+1075 
-1081 IAGDYILQIQA
+1081 QA

-1111 QKLQETEFPNDVA
+1111 QKLQETEFPNDVT
-1124 STEELLR
+1124 STEELLQ
-1131 SQCAEYSV
+1131 SQTSEYNA

-1152 TLLNCIKRPGEPRS
+1152 TLLNCIKRPGEPRT

-1215 TDFRELQTCL
+1215 TDFRELQQCL
-1225 EVSLKQLSA
+1225 EISLKQLSA
-1234 MSEIGDSVIHV
+1234 MSEIGDSVHHV

-1252 QDFHMLTAD
+1252 QDFHMMTAD

-1306 KRLETL
+1306 NRLETL

-1323 RANKWCT
+1323 QANKWCT

-1351 EALRELEDF
+1351 EALRELDEF
-1360 MASSDHNRL
+1360 LASSEYSRL
-1369 GSSRELKA
+1369 GTTRELRT

-1432 PLHYSQGQ
+1432 PLHYPQGHANV
-1440 SSHPHSHPASPLHA
+1440 HPHSHPASPLHA
-1454 ELPKSPKSMRKA
+1454 DLPKSPKSMRKA

-1478 PEWTSDAEAA
+1478 PDWVGDAEAA
-1488 RAKRGHVLK
+1488 RAKRGHVLR
-1497 ELLDTERVYV
+1497 ELLDTERIYV

-1532 NLYGKSDLLFGNME
+1532 NLYGKSDILFGNME
-1546 EIFRFHNDVFLRD
+1546 DIFRFHNDVFLRD

-1571 LCFVQRKDSFHRL
+1571 LCFVQRKDTFHRL

-1602 CDSNPFFKE
+1602 GDQNPFFKE

-1675 QVAIVG
+1675 QVAITG

-1702 ESKKGLRELRLK
+1702 DSKKGLRELRLK

-1719 IFLYEKVLL
+1719 IFLYEKMLL
-1728 FTKRAGKDTDRATYH
+1728 FTKRTGKDTDRATYH

-1754 LTESVRGNKGDV
+1754 LTESVRGHKGDV

-1775 RQEVHIIL
+1775 RQEVHTIL
-1783 APSVEVKE
+1783 APSSEVKDL
-1791 TWVKEIKRVLLDQ
+1791 WVKEIKRVLLDQ

-1811 NIKQYSSRIQKGAS
+1811 NIKQYSARIQKGAS

-1847 SWDMAGNGMSGSG
+1847 SWDIAGNGVTGSG

-1871 QGESSK
+1871 PGGEPSREIGK
-1877 ESGRRSSRMMRS
+1877 RSLRIKSA
-1889 VDATLGDAPEEE
+1889 DATLGDAPEEE

-1919 TFSESTETFSQYT
+1919 TFSESTEYT

-2005 SSSGLKHATSRSSVA
+2005 SSSGLKHATSKSSVA
-2020 SLSTK
+2020 SLSAK
-2025 SEEVNIL
+2025 SEEVNIM

>member
-1 MSSWRL
+1 MTRREEPATEGRPWTGRRR
-7 WHLLEWLVPERR
+7 PDCRRR
-19 DSTPE
+19 DFKGFT
-24 DDHPRSS
+24 
-31 YQWRSWGRRARTQ
+31 
-44 APYPSPRPSRSLYT
+44 
-58 SPTHEPARPQH
+58 
-69 VPPLRRSVSC
+69 
-79 VEGAHTSATR
+79 
-89 AGTRVKQS
+89 
-97 SAGTHEGTRLKQS
+97 
-110 SPGTHEGTRLKLS
+110 
-123 SPGTGSQLRTLLEHP
+123 
-138 SLDHNTLVGT
+138 
-148 NLKQLSPGTHEGTQL
+148 
-163 KQLSP
+163 
-168 DPGSHL
+168 
-174 GTLLERQFP
+174 
-183 ALGTLAVSHLKQE
+183 
-196 APSTHE
+196 
-202 SDHLKLPSPDAG
+202 
-214 KPDVTHSS
+214 
-222 PGSGSFI
+222 
-229 GTQLKLSSPDPC
+229 
-241 SDEVTNLDHPC
+241 
-252 RGADTLAGN
+252 
-261 ILEQPYKTPNSFV
+261 V
-274 DTQLKAS
+274 DIT
-281 SPEPCT
+281 
-287 LAATLLQYPNPSPL
+287 
-301 VCAELRTLS
+301 
-310 PHQGTKIVDQQS
+310 D
-322 KSPAAVLTKNE
+322 
-333 DTGRLTSEDGINRV
+333 
-347 AAASRIGDS
+347 ASRISPPRAGGGGEGGGGYQGRGGGWKKWSTGVILLSDAVTMDAATDVENNNANLAGDGG
-356 SVSEENGARKA
+356 VDDDLA
-367 TRVCSRRSSLP
+367 P
-378 GHPSDPG
+378 
-385 TSRMS
+385 
-390 LHRRLSMQAIRRS
+390 
-403 NSRRKIN
+403 
-410 LPPGSEAVRTNKEYS
+410 S
-425 HLQGNEGGKVI
+425 HL
-436 HSSSLRSSNIK
+436 
-447 DEESPSRASTTEFQL
+447 
-462 HLNLHMHDST
+462 
-472 QVTSGSSNIF
+472 
-482 SGTPRGFCELT
+482 
-493 NSCMTFR
+493 
-500 TDYTAV
+500 
-506 VTSGGPDLVA
+506 
-516 GMSDSAPSCLQEVT
+516 
-530 SSSDGR
+530 
-536 LSASTP
+536 
-542 GMADIS
+542 
-548 SPLLPTHNTRPA
+548 
-560 LPVAAAAAIMS
+560 
-571 GVTNLRS
+571 
-578 NLKHRGQVRSKRS
+578 
-591 DSAGH
+591 
-596 SVTFDLPED
+596 
-605 CDNFGGF
+605 
-612 RERTRDESEPLSK
+612 
-625 CMKEQSNRSRQFDGK
+625 
-640 LEVGEPNQRHDDCQM
+640 
-655 GLSNGLNIEENIVK
+655 
-669 EESEKGDMYTTPGL
+669 
-683 SERVQTPGDTFPE
+683 
-696 DLTPTTNYLETEDTT
+696 
-711 WTVMENPLHE
+711 
-721 AFSWSQ
+721 SQ
-727 DQLTNGVFSDSI
+727 D
-739 PQSVLDTVRDEC
+739 
-751 SQITQEDHNNKR
+751 
-763 SMGQTSEEPIPYLD
+763 
-777 LPPLNSQYPSPL
+777 
-789 PPYLL
+789 
-794 SSLTWSSGD
+794 
-803 SCSSESSTKG
+803 
-813 PDSGYW
+813 PDD
-819 GEGTAVSCGK
+819 
-829 KGVKIMTQGRE
+829 
-840 LHLPYAFLHQG
+840 
-851 RLKLRIVRDEVL
+851 DEVL

-898 TFPDRGN
+898 TFPDKGN
-905 FAQLADE
+905 FAQLGDE

-999 CVGDLHD
+999 CVADLHE
-1006 YIDKNQLTEDLD
+1006 YIDRNQLTEDLD

-1033 RDRERGR
+1033 
-1040 RVVARNPRRLFSGI
+1040 
-1054 EEAAVAHARTVV
+1054 
-1066 ELINDIAAT
+1066 
-1075 HDSDAF
+1075 
-1081 IAGDYILQIQA
+1081 A

-1111 QKLQETEFPNDVA
+1111 QKLQETEFPNDVT
-1124 STEELLR
+1124 STEELLQ
-1131 SQCAEYSV
+1131 SQTSEYNA

-1152 TLLNCIKRPGEPRS
+1152 TLLNCIKRPGEPRT

-1215 TDFRELQTCL
+1215 TDFRELQQCL
-1225 EVSLKQLSA
+1225 EISLKQLSA
-1234 MSEIGDSVIHV
+1234 MSEIGDSVHHV

-1252 QDFHMLTAD
+1252 QDFHMMTAD

-1306 KRLETL
+1306 NRLETL

-1323 RANKWCT
+1323 QANKWCT

-1351 EALRELEDF
+1351 EALRELDEF
-1360 MASSDHNRL
+1360 LASSEYSRL
-1369 GSSRELKA
+1369 GTSRELRT

-1432 PLHYSQGQ
+1432 PLHYPQGHANV
-1440 SSHPHSHPASPLHA
+1440 HPHSHPASPLHA
-1454 ELPKSPKSMRKA
+1454 DLPKSPKSMRKA

-1478 PEWTSDAEAA
+1478 PDWVGDAEAA
-1488 RAKRGHVLK
+1488 RAKRGHVLR
-1497 ELLDTERVYV
+1497 ELLDTERIYV

-1532 NLYGKSDLLFGNME
+1532 NLYGKSDILFGNME
-1546 EIFRFHNDVFLRD
+1546 DIFRFHNDVFLRD

-1571 LCFVQRKDSFHRL
+1571 LCFVQRKDTFHRL

-1602 CDSNPFFKE
+1602 GDQNPFFKE

-1675 QVAIVG
+1675 QVAITG

-1702 ESKKGLRELRLK
+1702 DSKKGLRELRLK

-1719 IFLYEKVLL
+1719 IFLYEKMLL
-1728 FTKRAGKDTDRATYH
+1728 FTKRTGKDTDRATYH

-1754 LTESVRGNKGDV
+1754 LTESVRGHKGDV

-1775 RQEVHIIL
+1775 RQEVHTIL
-1783 APSVEVKE
+1783 APSSEVKDL
-1791 TWVKEIKRVLLDQ
+1791 WVKEIKRVLLDQ

-1811 NIKQYSSRIQKGAS
+1811 NIKQYSARIQKGAS

-1847 SWDMAGNGMSGSG
+1847 SWDIAGNGVTGSG

-1871 QGESSK
+1871 PGGEPSREIGK
-1877 ESGRRSSRMMRS
+1877 RSLRIKS

-1919 TFSESTETFSQYT
+1919 TFSESTEYT

-2005 SSSGLKHATSRSSVA
+2005 SSSGLKHATSKSSVA
-2020 SLSTK
+2020 SLSAK
-2025 SEEVNIL
+2025 SEEVNIM

>member
-1 MSSWRL
+1 MMPLPRANLSLRKAGCVGESEVESPGVALLGNRERTGPSVVKEKHQFSLANGESLSATYNGTYDGNANLFKEQMIFTGPEILITKVLSGAFHRSTSKLHLGGSPDISHRFKKPWKGPPDGVQRRRHSAIEPETQDSEFMAETPETAMSEGGDSDGNDLEIENSSGSSWPKAEDNRGIS
-7 WHLLEWLVPERR
+7 
-19 DSTPE
+19 STPQTV
-24 DDHPRSS
+24 S
-31 YQWRSWGRRARTQ
+31 
-44 APYPSPRPSRSLYT
+44 PS
-58 SPTHEPARPQH
+58 
-69 VPPLRRSVSC
+69 
-79 VEGAHTSATR
+79 
-89 AGTRVKQS
+89 
-97 SAGTHEGTRLKQS
+97 
-110 SPGTHEGTRLKLS
+110 
-123 SPGTGSQLRTLLEHP
+123 
-138 SLDHNTLVGT
+138 
-148 NLKQLSPGTHEGTQL
+148 
-163 KQLSP
+163 LSP
-168 DPGSHL
+168 DDRYWNRDDGGVGGHEWAWVEARWLGFRRLRRQIPPALEERLHKMKAKEWGRGRLRGLEEKVKGLHL
-174 GTLLERQFP
+174 GLGSWRGSRSAKNTNNMCRSCSLTLNEDCQD
-183 ALGTLAVSHLKQE
+183 QE
-196 APSTHE
+196 P
-202 SDHLKLPSPDAG
+202 
-214 KPDVTHSS
+214 SS
-222 PGSGSFI
+222 P
-229 GTQLKLSSPDPC
+229 
-241 SDEVTNLDHPC
+241 
-252 RGADTLAGN
+252 
-261 ILEQPYKTPNSFV
+261 
-274 DTQLKAS
+274 
-281 SPEPCT
+281 
-287 LAATLLQYPNPSPL
+287 
-301 VCAELRTLS
+301 
-310 PHQGTKIVDQQS
+310 
-322 KSPAAVLTKNE
+322 
-333 DTGRLTSEDGINRV
+333 
-347 AAASRIGDS
+347 
-356 SVSEENGARKA
+356 
-367 TRVCSRRSSLP
+367 
-378 GHPSDPG
+378 
-385 TSRMS
+385 
-390 LHRRLSMQAIRRS
+390 
-403 NSRRKIN
+403 
-410 LPPGSEAVRTNKEYS
+410 
-425 HLQGNEGGKVI
+425 
-436 HSSSLRSSNIK
+436 
-447 DEESPSRASTTEFQL
+447 
-462 HLNLHMHDST
+462 
-472 QVTSGSSNIF
+472 
-482 SGTPRGFCELT
+482 
-493 NSCMTFR
+493 
-500 TDYTAV
+500 
-506 VTSGGPDLVA
+506 
-516 GMSDSAPSCLQEVT
+516 
-530 SSSDGR
+530 
-536 LSASTP
+536 
-542 GMADIS
+542 
-548 SPLLPTHNTRPA
+548 
-560 LPVAAAAAIMS
+560 
-571 GVTNLRS
+571 
-578 NLKHRGQVRSKRS
+578 
-591 DSAGH
+591 
-596 SVTFDLPED
+596 
-605 CDNFGGF
+605 
-612 RERTRDESEPLSK
+612 
-625 CMKEQSNRSRQFDGK
+625 
-640 LEVGEPNQRHDDCQM
+640 
-655 GLSNGLNIEENIVK
+655 
-669 EESEKGDMYTTPGL
+669 
-683 SERVQTPGDTFPE
+683 
-696 DLTPTTNYLETEDTT
+696 
-711 WTVMENPLHE
+711 
-721 AFSWSQ
+721 
-727 DQLTNGVFSDSI
+727 
-739 PQSVLDTVRDEC
+739 
-751 SQITQEDHNNKR
+751 
-763 SMGQTSEEPIPYLD
+763 
-777 LPPLNSQYPSPL
+777 
-789 PPYLL
+789 
-794 SSLTWSSGD
+794 
-803 SCSSESSTKG
+803 
-813 PDSGYW
+813 
-819 GEGTAVSCGK
+819 
-829 KGVKIMTQGRE
+829 
-840 LHLPYAFLHQG
+840 
-851 RLKLRIVRDEVL
+851 DEVL

-905 FAQLADE
+905 FAQLGDE

-969 RPAGFFQKAISE
+969 RPAGFLQKAISE

-999 CVGDLHD
+999 CVGDLHE
-1006 YIDKNQLTEDLD
+1006 YIDRNQLTEDLD

-1033 RDRERGR
+1033 
-1040 RVVARNPRRLFSGI
+1040 
-1054 EEAAVAHARTVV
+1054 
-1066 ELINDIAAT
+1066 
-1075 HDSDAF
+1075 
-1081 IAGDYILQIQA
+1081 A

-1111 QKLQETEFPNDVA
+1111 QKLQETEFPNDVT
-1124 STEELLR
+1124 STEELLN
-1131 SQCAEYSV
+1131 SQCSEYSV

-1152 TLLNCIKRPGEPRS
+1152 TLLNCIKRPGEPRT

-1225 EVSLKQLSA
+1225 EESLKQLSG
-1234 MSEIGDSVIHV
+1234 MSEVGDSVVHV

-1252 QDFHMLTAD
+1252 QDFHMICAD

-1267 ELRIIGTQLIE
+1267 ELRIIGMQLIE

-1306 KRLETL
+1306 TRLETL

-1351 EALRELEDF
+1351 EALRELEEF
-1360 MASSDHNRL
+1360 MASSDHSRL
-1369 GSSRELKA
+1369 GSSHELRSI
-1377 MFEDVITP
+1377 FEEFITP

-1432 PLHYSQGQ
+1432 PLHYPQGH
-1440 SSHPHSHPASPLHA
+1440 SNVHPHSHPASPLHA
-1454 ELPKSPKSMRKA
+1454 DSPKSPKSIRKA
-1466 STLPKLGDSGDS
+1466 STLPKLGDSSDS
-1478 PEWTSDAEAA
+1478 PDWVGDAEAA

-1525 MQPLIPI
+1525 MQPLIPV

-1602 CDSNPFFKE
+1602 GDHNPFFKE

-1675 QVAIVG
+1675 QVAITG

-1754 LTESVRGNKGDV
+1754 LTESIRGHKGDI

-1871 QGESSK
+1871 TGEGGRENS
-1877 ESGRRSSRMMRS
+1877 RRSMRGMRS
-1889 VDATLGDAPEEE
+1889 AEGALDAPEEE

-1919 TFSESTETFSQYT
+1919 TFSESTEYT

-2005 SSSGLKHATSRSSVA
+2005 SSSGLKHATSRARKDSMNKWNSKGLTI
-2020 SLSTK
+2020 SCK
-2025 SEEVNIL
+2025 F

>member
-1 MSSWRL
+1 MN
-7 WHLLEWLVPERR
+7 EAAF
-19 DSTPE
+19 DFANNNTGQA
-24 DDHPRSS
+24 DDAASDDFD
-31 YQWRSWGRRARTQ
+31 
-44 APYPSPRPSRSLYT
+44 YT
-58 SPTHEPARPQH
+58 S
-69 VPPLRRSVSC
+69 
-79 VEGAHTSATR
+79 
-89 AGTRVKQS
+89 
-97 SAGTHEGTRLKQS
+97 
-110 SPGTHEGTRLKLS
+110 
-123 SPGTGSQLRTLLEHP
+123 
-138 SLDHNTLVGT
+138 
-148 NLKQLSPGTHEGTQL
+148 
-163 KQLSP
+163 
-168 DPGSHL
+168 
-174 GTLLERQFP
+174 
-183 ALGTLAVSHLKQE
+183 
-196 APSTHE
+196 
-202 SDHLKLPSPDAG
+202 
-214 KPDVTHSS
+214 
-222 PGSGSFI
+222 
-229 GTQLKLSSPDPC
+229 
-241 SDEVTNLDHPC
+241 
-252 RGADTLAGN
+252 
-261 ILEQPYKTPNSFV
+261 
-274 DTQLKAS
+274 
-281 SPEPCT
+281 
-287 LAATLLQYPNPSPL
+287 
-301 VCAELRTLS
+301 
-310 PHQGTKIVDQQS
+310 
-322 KSPAAVLTKNE
+322 
-333 DTGRLTSEDGINRV
+333 
-347 AAASRIGDS
+347 
-356 SVSEENGARKA
+356 
-367 TRVCSRRSSLP
+367 
-378 GHPSDPG
+378 
-385 TSRMS
+385 S
-390 LHRRLSMQAIRRS
+390 LH
-403 NSRRKIN
+403 
-410 LPPGSEAVRTNKEYS
+410 
-425 HLQGNEGGKVI
+425 
-436 HSSSLRSSNIK
+436 
-447 DEESPSRASTTEFQL
+447 
-462 HLNLHMHDST
+462 
-472 QVTSGSSNIF
+472 
-482 SGTPRGFCELT
+482 
-493 NSCMTFR
+493 
-500 TDYTAV
+500 
-506 VTSGGPDLVA
+506 
-516 GMSDSAPSCLQEVT
+516 
-530 SSSDGR
+530 
-536 LSASTP
+536 
-542 GMADIS
+542 
-548 SPLLPTHNTRPA
+548 
-560 LPVAAAAAIMS
+560 
-571 GVTNLRS
+571 
-578 NLKHRGQVRSKRS
+578 
-591 DSAGH
+591 
-596 SVTFDLPED
+596 
-605 CDNFGGF
+605 
-612 RERTRDESEPLSK
+612 
-625 CMKEQSNRSRQFDGK
+625 
-640 LEVGEPNQRHDDCQM
+640 
-655 GLSNGLNIEENIVK
+655 
-669 EESEKGDMYTTPGL
+669 
-683 SERVQTPGDTFPE
+683 
-696 DLTPTTNYLETEDTT
+696 
-711 WTVMENPLHE
+711 
-721 AFSWSQ
+721 SQ
-727 DQLTNGVFSDSI
+727 DQD
-739 PQSVLDTVRDEC
+739 D
-751 SQITQEDHNNKR
+751 
-763 SMGQTSEEPIPYLD
+763 
-777 LPPLNSQYPSPL
+777 
-789 PPYLL
+789 
-794 SSLTWSSGD
+794 
-803 SCSSESSTKG
+803 
-813 PDSGYW
+813 
-819 GEGTAVSCGK
+819 
-829 KGVKIMTQGRE
+829 
-840 LHLPYAFLHQG
+840 
-851 RLKLRIVRDEVL
+851 DEVL

-1033 RDRERGR
+1033 
-1040 RVVARNPRRLFSGI
+1040 
-1054 EEAAVAHARTVV
+1054 
-1066 ELINDIAAT
+1066 
-1075 HDSDAF
+1075 
-1081 IAGDYILQIQA
+1081 A

-1919 TFSESTETFSQYT
+1919 TFSESTEYT

>member
-1 MSSWRL
+1 MSWRL

-19 DSTPE
+19 DPSTTTTTTTHHNPY
-24 DDHPRSS
+24 HS
-31 YQWRSWGRRARTQ
+31 QWASWGRRARAQ
-44 APYPSPRPSRSLYT
+44 APYTTTQRPSRSLYT
-58 SPTHEPARPQH
+58 SPTHDPHRPLDIS
-69 VPPLRRSVSC
+69 PLLRRSVSC
-79 VEGAHTSATR
+79 VDDSNVTPSGPHLKQRSPDPATR
-89 AGTRVKQS
+89 V
-97 SAGTHEGTRLKQS
+97 
-110 SPGTHEGTRLKLS
+110 P
-123 SPGTGSQLRTLLEHP
+123 TLPEQP
-138 SLDHNTLVGT
+138 
-148 NLKQLSPGTHEGTQL
+148 
-163 KQLSP
+163 SP
-168 DPGSHL
+168 DPGTQASILLNQQADSDTQVGTHL
-174 GTLLERQFP
+174 LTPSSDSGTQVDYALNQP
-183 ALGTLAVSHLKQE
+183 SSNLGTLA
-196 APSTHE
+196 
-202 SDHLKLPSPDAG
+202 
-214 KPDVTHSS
+214 
-222 PGSGSFI
+222 
-229 GTQLKLSSPDPC
+229 GTRC
-241 SDEVTNLDHPC
+241 N
-252 RGADTLAGN
+252 N
-261 ILEQPYKTPNSFV
+261 
-274 DTQLKAS
+274 S
-281 SPEPCT
+281 SPESS
-287 LAATLLQYPNPSPL
+287 ARVETLLNQSIPDPGPQACTVENHPSQP
-301 VCAELRTLS
+301 
-310 PHQGTKIVDQQS
+310 PGTQHADQNI
-322 KSPAAVLTKNE
+322 KSPTAVSSENA
-333 DTGRLTSEDGINRV
+333 DVGVQSCWGDEDGEV
-347 AAASRIGDS
+347 AAAAAE
-356 SVSEENGARKA
+356 SVDQSAVEEVDGTMKV
-367 TRVCSRRSSLP
+367 TRAGSRRRSLP
-378 GHPSDPG
+378 GHSSVPGPSRL
-385 TSRMS
+385 SFQ
-390 LHRRLSMQAIRRS
+390 RRLSIQTTRRS
-403 NSRRKIN
+403 SSKTKIN
-410 LPPGSEAVRTNKEYS
+410 LSANEVMSQNERSQRPENDREKTTAITSERGSPEE
-425 HLQGNEGGKVI
+425 
-436 HSSSLRSSNIK
+436 
-447 DEESPSRASTTEFQL
+447 DEETGSRETSNVTETEVQL
-462 HLNLHMHDST
+462 HLNLHLHDST
-472 QVTSGSSNIF
+472 QVSNLSGASP
-482 SGTPRGFCELT
+482 GYYVTDR
-493 NSCMTFR
+493 CMTFHS
-500 TDYTAV
+500 DYTAV
-506 VTSGGPDLVA
+506 VRSGGGGA
-516 GMSDSAPSCLQEVT
+516 GVSDWAPGCLQDST

-536 LSASTP
+536 FTASTLAMDAASLP
-542 GMADIS
+542 
-548 SPLLPTHNTRPA
+548 PLPTYSSSPA
-560 LPVAAAAAIMS
+560 LPLAAAAIMS
-571 GVTNLRS
+571 GVSSLRS
-578 NLKHRGQVRSKRS
+578 NLKHKGQVRRRRS
-591 DSAGH
+591 DSGH

-605 CDNFGGF
+605 CDNFGGL
-612 RERTRDESEPLSK
+612 RERVRDEAEPLSK

-640 LEVGEPNQRHDDCQM
+640 LELVEPYHLPNDPQE
-655 GLSNGLNIEENIVK
+655 GLGYELDAAGNTIQASEEVA
-669 EESEKGDMYTTPGL
+669 TTCSLYGF
-683 SERVQTPGDTFPE
+683 SERVQTPADTFPDAGAIPTSDIANDDDE
-696 DLTPTTNYLETEDTT
+696 LTFTMEENPVHGLFSWHQAHDPIINGDFDSNIANN
-711 WTVMENPLHE
+711 VFDMMENECPQLALDDDVINQSGGQPL
-721 AFSWSQ
+721 
-727 DQLTNGVFSDSI
+727 T
-739 PQSVLDTVRDEC
+739 T
-751 SQITQEDHNNKR
+751 
-763 SMGQTSEEPIPYLD
+763 EEPTPYLD
-777 LPPLNSQYPSPL
+777 LPPLNSQNPSPL
-789 PPYLL
+789 PQYLMA
-794 SSLTWSSGD
+794 SLAWSSADD
-803 SCSSESSTKG
+803 SGSSGSSTKG

-819 GEGTAVSCGK
+819 GEGTAVGCGR
-829 KGVKIMTQGRE
+829 KGVKIVTHGKE
-840 LHLPYAFLHQG
+840 LQLPYAFLQQG

-999 CVGDLHD
+999 CVGDLHE

-1040 RVVARNPRRLFSGI
+1040 RVVARNPRRLFSGT
-1054 EEAAVAHARTVV
+1054 EEAAVAHARTVMELV
-1066 ELINDIAAT
+1066 EDIAST
-1075 HDSDAF
+1075 HASDA
-1081 IAGDYILQIQA
+1081 IIEGDYILQIQIQHAVATLKQA

-1131 SQCAEYSV
+1131 SQCSEYSV

-1225 EVSLKQLSA
+1225 EVSLKQLSG
-1234 MSEIGDSVIHV
+1234 MSEVGDSVLHV

-1351 EALRELEDF
+1351 EALRELEEF
-1360 MASSDHNRL
+1360 MASSDHSRL
-1369 GSSRELKA
+1369 GSSRELKT

-1432 PLHYSQGQ
+1432 PFHYTQGQ
-1440 SSHPHSHPASPLHA
+1440 GGSSHPHSHPASPLHA
-1454 ELPKSPKSMRKA
+1454 DLPKSPKSMRKA

-1488 RAKRGHVLK
+1488 RAKRGHVLR
-1497 ELLDTERVYV
+1497 ELLDTERIYV

-1602 CDSNPFFKE
+1602 GDSNPFFKE

-1871 QGESSK
+1871 QGDSSR

-1919 TFSESTETFSQYT
+1919 TFSESTEYT

-2020 SLSTK
+2020 SLSAK

>member
-1 MSSWRL
+1 MMPLPRANLSLRKAGCVGESEVESPGVALLGNRERTGPSVVKEKHQFSLANGESLSATYNGTYDGNANLFKEQMIFTGPEILITKVLSGAFHRSTSKLHLGGSPDISHRFKKPWKGPPDGVQRRRHSAIEPETQDSEFMAETPETAMSEGGDSDGNDLEIENSSGSSWPKAEDNRGIS
-7 WHLLEWLVPERR
+7 
-19 DSTPE
+19 STPQTV
-24 DDHPRSS
+24 S
-31 YQWRSWGRRARTQ
+31 
-44 APYPSPRPSRSLYT
+44 PS
-58 SPTHEPARPQH
+58 
-69 VPPLRRSVSC
+69 
-79 VEGAHTSATR
+79 
-89 AGTRVKQS
+89 
-97 SAGTHEGTRLKQS
+97 
-110 SPGTHEGTRLKLS
+110 
-123 SPGTGSQLRTLLEHP
+123 
-138 SLDHNTLVGT
+138 
-148 NLKQLSPGTHEGTQL
+148 
-163 KQLSP
+163 LSP
-168 DPGSHL
+168 DDRYWNRDDGGVGGHEWAWVEARWLGFRRLRRQIPPALEERLHKMKAKEWGRGRLRGLEEKVKGLHL
-174 GTLLERQFP
+174 GLGSWRGSRSAKNTNNMCRSCSLTLNEDCQD
-183 ALGTLAVSHLKQE
+183 QE
-196 APSTHE
+196 P
-202 SDHLKLPSPDAG
+202 
-214 KPDVTHSS
+214 SS
-222 PGSGSFI
+222 P
-229 GTQLKLSSPDPC
+229 
-241 SDEVTNLDHPC
+241 
-252 RGADTLAGN
+252 
-261 ILEQPYKTPNSFV
+261 
-274 DTQLKAS
+274 
-281 SPEPCT
+281 
-287 LAATLLQYPNPSPL
+287 
-301 VCAELRTLS
+301 
-310 PHQGTKIVDQQS
+310 
-322 KSPAAVLTKNE
+322 
-333 DTGRLTSEDGINRV
+333 
-347 AAASRIGDS
+347 
-356 SVSEENGARKA
+356 
-367 TRVCSRRSSLP
+367 
-378 GHPSDPG
+378 
-385 TSRMS
+385 
-390 LHRRLSMQAIRRS
+390 
-403 NSRRKIN
+403 
-410 LPPGSEAVRTNKEYS
+410 
-425 HLQGNEGGKVI
+425 
-436 HSSSLRSSNIK
+436 
-447 DEESPSRASTTEFQL
+447 
-462 HLNLHMHDST
+462 
-472 QVTSGSSNIF
+472 
-482 SGTPRGFCELT
+482 
-493 NSCMTFR
+493 
-500 TDYTAV
+500 
-506 VTSGGPDLVA
+506 
-516 GMSDSAPSCLQEVT
+516 
-530 SSSDGR
+530 
-536 LSASTP
+536 
-542 GMADIS
+542 
-548 SPLLPTHNTRPA
+548 
-560 LPVAAAAAIMS
+560 
-571 GVTNLRS
+571 
-578 NLKHRGQVRSKRS
+578 
-591 DSAGH
+591 
-596 SVTFDLPED
+596 
-605 CDNFGGF
+605 
-612 RERTRDESEPLSK
+612 
-625 CMKEQSNRSRQFDGK
+625 
-640 LEVGEPNQRHDDCQM
+640 
-655 GLSNGLNIEENIVK
+655 
-669 EESEKGDMYTTPGL
+669 
-683 SERVQTPGDTFPE
+683 
-696 DLTPTTNYLETEDTT
+696 
-711 WTVMENPLHE
+711 
-721 AFSWSQ
+721 
-727 DQLTNGVFSDSI
+727 
-739 PQSVLDTVRDEC
+739 
-751 SQITQEDHNNKR
+751 
-763 SMGQTSEEPIPYLD
+763 
-777 LPPLNSQYPSPL
+777 
-789 PPYLL
+789 
-794 SSLTWSSGD
+794 
-803 SCSSESSTKG
+803 
-813 PDSGYW
+813 
-819 GEGTAVSCGK
+819 
-829 KGVKIMTQGRE
+829 
-840 LHLPYAFLHQG
+840 
-851 RLKLRIVRDEVL
+851 DEVL

-905 FAQLADE
+905 FAQLGDE

-969 RPAGFFQKAISE
+969 RPAGFLQKAISE

-999 CVGDLHD
+999 CVGDLHE
-1006 YIDKNQLTEDLD
+1006 YIDRNQLTEDLD

-1033 RDRERGR
+1033 
-1040 RVVARNPRRLFSGI
+1040 I
-1054 EEAAVAHARTVV
+1054 QHAVAT
-1066 ELINDIAAT
+1066 LK
-1075 HDSDAF
+1075 
-1081 IAGDYILQIQA
+1081 QA

-1111 QKLQETEFPNDVA
+1111 QKLQETEFPNDVT
-1124 STEELLR
+1124 STEELLN
-1131 SQCAEYSV
+1131 SQCSEYSV

-1152 TLLNCIKRPGEPRS
+1152 TLLNCIKRPGEPRT

-1225 EVSLKQLSA
+1225 EESLKQLSG
-1234 MSEIGDSVIHV
+1234 MSEVGDSVVHV

-1252 QDFHMLTAD
+1252 QDFHMICAD

-1267 ELRIIGTQLIE
+1267 ELRIIGMQLIE

-1306 KRLETL
+1306 TRLETL

-1351 EALRELEDF
+1351 EALRELEEF
-1360 MASSDHNRL
+1360 MASSDHSRL
-1369 GSSRELKA
+1369 GSSHELRSI
-1377 MFEDVITP
+1377 FEEFITP

-1432 PLHYSQGQ
+1432 PLHYPQGH
-1440 SSHPHSHPASPLHA
+1440 SNVHPHSHPASPLHA
-1454 ELPKSPKSMRKA
+1454 DSPKSPKSIRKA
-1466 STLPKLGDSGDS
+1466 STLPKLGDSSDS
-1478 PEWTSDAEAA
+1478 PDWVGDAEAA

-1525 MQPLIPI
+1525 MQPLIPV

-1602 CDSNPFFKE
+1602 GDHNPFFKE

-1675 QVAIVG
+1675 QVAITG

-1754 LTESVRGNKGDV
+1754 LTESIRGHKGDI

-1871 QGESSK
+1871 TGEGGRENS
-1877 ESGRRSSRMMRS
+1877 RRSMRGMRS
-1889 VDATLGDAPEEE
+1889 AEGALDAPEEE

-1919 TFSESTETFSQYT
+1919 TFSESTEYT

-2005 SSSGLKHATSRSSVA
+2005 SSSGLKHATSRARKDSMNKWNSKGLTI
-2020 SLSTK
+2020 SCK
-2025 SEEVNIL
+2025 F

>member
-1 MSSWRL
+1 MASWRL

-19 DSTPE
+19 GVTTPTQE
-24 DDHPRSS
+24 TSPNHHHLLH
-31 YQWRSWGRRARTQ
+31 WAAGGRRARQ
-44 APYPSPRPSRSLYT
+44 HGPYSTPRPSQSVYT
-58 SPTHEPARPQH
+58 SPTHGPGRPND
-69 VPPLRRSVSC
+69 VPLLRRSLSC
-79 VEGAHTSATR
+79 VEDSLIGRTH
-89 AGTRVKQS
+89 AGSPVKQPCFS
-97 SAGTHEGTRLKQS
+97 TGSRLSCQESKPLAIDSKVGAPVGSAGDDSGCVVVSTCGESALNEGNKTSKVAMAS
-110 SPGTHEGTRLKLS
+110 SR
-123 SPGTGSQLRTLLEHP
+123 RR
-138 SLDHNTLVGT
+138 SL
-148 NLKQLSPGTHEGTQL
+148 P
-163 KQLSP
+163 
-168 DPGSHL
+168 
-174 GTLLERQFP
+174 
-183 ALGTLAVSHLKQE
+183 
-196 APSTHE
+196 APS
-202 SDHLKLPSPDAG
+202 
-214 KPDVTHSS
+214 
-222 PGSGSFI
+222 
-229 GTQLKLSSPDPC
+229 
-241 SDEVTNLDHPC
+241 
-252 RGADTLAGN
+252 
-261 ILEQPYKTPNSFV
+261 
-274 DTQLKAS
+274 
-281 SPEPCT
+281 
-287 LAATLLQYPNPSPL
+287 
-301 VCAELRTLS
+301 
-310 PHQGTKIVDQQS
+310 
-322 KSPAAVLTKNE
+322 
-333 DTGRLTSEDGINRV
+333 
-347 AAASRIGDS
+347 
-356 SVSEENGARKA
+356 
-367 TRVCSRRSSLP
+367 
-378 GHPSDPG
+378 SDPG
-385 TSRMS
+385 ATRLSFQ
-390 LHRRLSMQAIRRS
+390 RRLSMQTTRRS
-403 NSRRKIN
+403 TSRRKFN
-410 LPPGSEAVRTNKEYS
+410 PPGKE
-425 HLQGNEGGKVI
+425 L
-436 HSSSLRSSNIK
+436 LRSESASSQRQENEIENMRAVPVGIRSSDE
-447 DEESPSRASTTEFQL
+447 DEEMPYKRTKNVPLGESQGHHSPPDDSPQQPIPTPNTDMSSRGL
-462 HLNLHMHDST
+462 L
-472 QVTSGSSNIF
+472 
-482 SGTPRGFCELT
+482 ELT
-493 NSCMTFR
+493 NSFLTFR
-500 TDYTAV
+500 TDYTAM
-506 VTSGGPDLVA
+506 VTADGRDTKSGKYSRA
-516 GMSDSAPSCLQEVT
+516 TSCLQE
-530 SSSDGR
+530 SASPCDGR
-536 LSASTP
+536 FSASTLRIGDATSP
-542 GMADIS
+542 PLPADV
-548 SPLLPTHNTRPA
+548 P
-560 LPVAAAAAIMS
+560 LPVQPVAAIMS
-571 GVTNLRS
+571 GVSSLRS
-578 NLKHRGQVRSKRS
+578 NLKHKGQVRRKRS
-591 DSAGH
+591 DSGH

-605 CDNFGGF
+605 CDNFGGL
-612 RERTRDESEPLSK
+612 REHIRDEAEPLSK

-640 LEVGEPNQRHDDCQM
+640 PEVNYQDHLHAEPLTDSLPTEYDIYCRP
-655 GLSNGLNIEENIVK
+655 SENT
-669 EESEKGDMYTTPGL
+669 ESCTLQAL
-683 SERVQTPGDTFPE
+683 SERVQTLQEGVTLASNHIISDTD
-696 DLTPTTNYLETEDTT
+696 DLTWTQDEGHVHHSIT
-711 WTVMENPLHE
+711 WHQAQLQVSSG
-721 AFSWSQ
+721 AFNANI
-727 DQLTNGVFSDSI
+727 TNGV
-739 PQSVLDTVRDEC
+739 LDFIQREC
-751 SQITQEDHNNKR
+751 SHLVLEGGEDMNQSGVKPPP
-763 SMGQTSEEPIPYLD
+763 SDEVSPYLT
-777 LPPLNSQYPSPL
+777 LPPLTPRHPSPL
-789 PPYLL
+789 PPQLL
-794 SSLTWSSGD
+794 ASLAWSSGE
-803 SCSSESSTKG
+803 SGSSGSLTKG

-819 GEGTAVSCGK
+819 GTSESSVGSGG
-829 KGVKIMTQGRE
+829 KGVKVVTHGRE
-840 LHLPYAFLHQG
+840 FHLPYAFLHQG
-851 RLKLRIVRDEVL
+851 RLRLRIVRDEVL

-905 FAQLADE
+905 FAQLGDE

-923 VPSLQDADMGF
+923 VPSLQDADLGF

-999 CVGDLHD
+999 CVADLHE
-1006 YIDKNQLTEDLD
+1006 YIDRNQLTEDLD

-1033 RDRERGR
+1033 RDRDRGR

-1054 EEAAVAHARTVV
+1054 EEAAVAHARTVM
-1066 ELINDIAAT
+1066 ELVDDIAST
-1075 HDSDAF
+1075 HASDAI
-1081 IAGDYILQIQA
+1081 IAGDYILQIQIQHAVATLKQA

-1131 SQCAEYSV
+1131 SQCSEYNV

-1152 TLLNCIKRPGEPRS
+1152 TLLNCIKRPGEPRT

-1225 EVSLKQLSA
+1225 EISLKQLA
-1234 MSEIGDSVIHV
+1234 EMSEVGDSVGHV

-1351 EALRELEDF
+1351 EALRELEEF
-1360 MASSDHNRL
+1360 MASSDHSRL
-1369 GSSRELKA
+1369 GTSRELKT

-1385 ETKGLVQQVLKRI
+1385 ETKGLVHQVVKRI

-1432 PLHYSQGQ
+1432 PLNYTQGQ
-1440 SSHPHSHPASPLHA
+1440 SSSLPHSHPASPLHA
-1454 ELPKSPKSMRKA
+1454 DLPKSPKSMRKA

-1488 RAKRGHVLK
+1488 RAKRGHVLR

-1571 LCFVQRKDSFHRL
+1571 LCFVQRKDTFHRL

-1602 CDSNPFFKE
+1602 GDNNPFFKE

-1681 FPGNLA
+1681 FPGNLG

-1702 ESKKGLRELRLK
+1702 DSKKGLRELRLK

-1754 LTESVRGNKGDV
+1754 LTESVRGNKGDI

-1791 TWVKEIKRVLLDQ
+1791 MWVKEIKRVLLDQ

-1871 QGESSK
+1871 QGEPSKDSS
-1877 ESGRRSSRMMRS
+1877 RRSMRMKS
-1889 VDATLGDAPEEE
+1889 TEVTLGDAPDEE

-1919 TFSESTETFSQYT
+1919 TFSESTEYT

-1943 AMGGSEVS
+1943 AMGSSEVS

-2020 SLSTK
+2020 SLSAK

>member
-1 MSSWRL
+1 MSRL
-7 WHLLEWLVPERR
+7 LWQLLEWLVPDRASGSSSPTSSPPPHQPFYHHYYFSQRRGRR
-19 DSTPE
+19 DHHPSDLDDETPKGTQSLI
-24 DDHPRSS
+24 SS
-31 YQWRSWGRRARTQ
+31 PERGYRRQVVDPPDAR
-44 APYPSPRPSRSLYT
+44 
-58 SPTHEPARPQH
+58 
-69 VPPLRRSVSC
+69 LRRSVSC
-79 VEGAHTSATR
+79 ISDRYPSCLSNRDLETPPPEAAPPGDIGYAEPRQDTTVVLDPPVAGQQTVSSGQKTENLVNEQETRDGDDRKDDNEAVHDDNDDDTRPPDGDDGKHDSESKIGIPKTIMASSRRRSLPANSGENGSSSSSSSSSTSRFSFHRRFSMQGARRTAAARRRFHLPYNDIIRTEGVKIQHNGIEEEDVGVAEGAAKLLKGDEYSSRRRRRGATPPFKER
-89 AGTRVKQS
+89 PPTKTLSDYSLHLEGQQS
-97 SAGTHEGTRLKQS
+97 PDGESGGGVVGHFPKS
-110 SPGTHEGTRLKLS
+110 SPHVDYDTCRSYVDMTS
-123 SPGTGSQLRTLLEHP
+123 SLLTL
-138 SLDHNTLVGT
+138 
-148 NLKQLSPGTHEGTQL
+148 
-163 KQLSP
+163 
-168 DPGSHL
+168 
-174 GTLLERQFP
+174 
-183 ALGTLAVSHLKQE
+183 
-196 APSTHE
+196 
-202 SDHLKLPSPDAG
+202 DAHTIYNG
-214 KPDVTHSS
+214 D
-222 PGSGSFI
+222 
-229 GTQLKLSSPDPC
+229 C
-241 SDEVTNLDHPC
+241 SDEV
-252 RGADTLAGN
+252 A
-261 ILEQPYKTPNSFV
+261 TPPAA
-274 DTQLKAS
+274 TAS
-281 SPEPCT
+281 S
-287 LAATLLQYPNPSPL
+287 S
-301 VCAELRTLS
+301 
-310 PHQGTKIVDQQS
+310 
-322 KSPAAVLTKNE
+322 
-333 DTGRLTSEDGINRV
+333 
-347 AAASRIGDS
+347 GD
-356 SVSEENGARKA
+356 E
-367 TRVCSRRSSLP
+367 
-378 GHPSDPG
+378 
-385 TSRMS
+385 
-390 LHRRLSMQAIRRS
+390 
-403 NSRRKIN
+403 
-410 LPPGSEAVRTNKEYS
+410 
-425 HLQGNEGGKVI
+425 
-436 HSSSLRSSNIK
+436 
-447 DEESPSRASTTEFQL
+447 
-462 HLNLHMHDST
+462 
-472 QVTSGSSNIF
+472 
-482 SGTPRGFCELT
+482 
-493 NSCMTFR
+493 
-500 TDYTAV
+500 
-506 VTSGGPDLVA
+506 
-516 GMSDSAPSCLQEVT
+516 
-530 SSSDGR
+530 
-536 LSASTP
+536 
-542 GMADIS
+542 
-548 SPLLPTHNTRPA
+548 
-560 LPVAAAAAIMS
+560 AAAAAAAAAAVGGGVGGVLGASGVATGFYHRPLHESVVAAGRDDQVGVSASTLSRSCDDTTFSFLPSTPSAALLPSVHLPMS
-571 GVTNLRS
+571 GGFHSSSSSSSLRS
-578 NLKHRGQVRSKRS
+578 NLKHKGQIRRKRS
-591 DSAGH
+591 DSGH

-605 CDNFGGF
+605 CDNLGVS
-612 RERTRDESEPLSK
+612 REIQQQRCRDDAAEPLTK
-625 CMKEQSNRSRQFDGK
+625 CMKEQTNRSK
-640 LEVGEPNQRHDDCQM
+640 LCEVKPVNLSGAVNGE
-655 GLSNGLNIEENIVK
+655 G
-669 EESEKGDMYTTPGL
+669 
-683 SERVQTPGDTFPE
+683 
-696 DLTPTTNYLETEDTT
+696 NYLESVCSVHSRNENSALVAKGVGGEERGELGEVCNGLDYGPNHPPPPPLSINACHEDD
-711 WTVMENPLHE
+711 EGDP
-721 AFSWSQ
+721 SW
-727 DQLTNGVFSDSI
+727 L
-739 PQSVLDTVRDEC
+739 RDEAHVHHQTFTWHPPHLHL
-751 SQITQEDHNNKR
+751 SDDELDHDSDLRSEFGGFHPTPGKYSSRQGSEDVLSRDEGSREDIPAASAACQGGPPPPPDNDKNL
-763 SMGQTSEEPIPYLD
+763 IPYLT
-777 LPPLNSQYPSPL
+777 LPPATPPQPPSPI
-789 PPYLL
+789 PPQLL
-794 SSLTWSSGD
+794 ASLAWSSGD
-803 SCSSESSTKG
+803 SEGSPGSSTRE

-819 GEGTAVSCGK
+819 GTGEGGTVVAGK
-829 KGVKIMTQGRE
+829 KGVKVVTNGRE
-840 LHLPYAFLHQG
+840 YNLPYAYLHQG
-851 RLKLRIVRDEVL
+851 RLRLRIVRDEVL

-905 FAQLADE
+905 FAQLGDE

-969 RPAGFFQKAISE
+969 RPAGFLQKAISE

-999 CVGDLHD
+999 CVADLHD
-1006 YIDKNQLTEDLD
+1006 YIDRNQLTEDLD

-1033 RDRERGR
+1033 RRPGYHRFYNEQ
-1040 RVVARNPRRLFSGI
+1040 LFSRQI
-1054 EEAAVAHARTVV
+1054 QHAVAT
-1066 ELINDIAAT
+1066 LK
-1075 HDSDAF
+1075 
-1081 IAGDYILQIQA
+1081 QA

-1111 QKLQETEFPNDVA
+1111 QKLQETEFPNDVT
-1124 STEELLR
+1124 STEELLN

-1152 TLLNCIKRPGEPRS
+1152 TLLNCIKRPGEPRT

-1225 EVSLKQLSA
+1225 EESLKQLSG
-1234 MSEIGDSVIHV
+1234 MSEVGDSVAHV

-1252 QDFHMLTAD
+1252 QDFHMMCAD

-1267 ELRIIGTQLIE
+1267 ELRIIGMQLIE

-1306 KRLETL
+1306 TRLETL

-1351 EALRELEDF
+1351 EALRELEEF
-1360 MASSDHNRL
+1360 MASSDHSRL
-1369 GSSRELKA
+1369 GSSHELRSI
-1377 MFEDVITP
+1377 FEEFITP

-1432 PLHYSQGQ
+1432 PLHYPQGH
-1440 SSHPHSHPASPLHA
+1440 SNVHPHSHPASPLHA
-1454 ELPKSPKSMRKA
+1454 DQPKSPKSIRKA
-1466 STLPKLGDSGDS
+1466 STLPKLGDSSDS
-1478 PEWTSDAEAA
+1478 PDWVGDAEAA

-1525 MQPLIPI
+1525 MQPLIPV

-1602 CDSNPFFKE
+1602 GDHNPFFKE

-1675 QVAIVG
+1675 QVAITG

-1754 LTESVRGNKGDV
+1754 LTESIRGHKGDI

-1791 TWVKEIKRVLLDQ
+1791 AWVKEIKRVLLDQ

-1871 QGESSK
+1871 TG
-1877 ESGRRSSRMMRS
+1877 ESGRENGRRSMRGMKS
-1889 VDATLGDAPEEE
+1889 AEGALDAPEEE

-1919 TFSESTETFSQYT
+1919 TFSESTEYT

-2005 SSSGLKHATSRSSVA
+2005 SSSGLKHATSRA
-2020 SLSTK
+2020 SKDSMNKWNSKGLTISCK
-2025 SEEVNIL
+2025 F

>member
-1 MSSWRL
+1 MTSVKL
-7 WHLLEWLVPERR
+7 RR
-19 DSTPE
+19 WCENSIRRFTRSTRSRSMPPQRARSAS
-24 DDHPRSS
+24 HGFQRGARGASLPPRS
-31 YQWRSWGRRARTQ
+31 
-44 APYPSPRPSRSLYT
+44 
-58 SPTHEPARPQH
+58 H
-69 VPPLRRSVSC
+69 SC
-79 VEGAHTSATR
+79 V
-89 AGTRVKQS
+89 V
-97 SAGTHEGTRLKQS
+97 
-110 SPGTHEGTRLKLS
+110 
-123 SPGTGSQLRTLLEHP
+123 
-138 SLDHNTLVGT
+138 
-148 NLKQLSPGTHEGTQL
+148 
-163 KQLSP
+163 
-168 DPGSHL
+168 
-174 GTLLERQFP
+174 
-183 ALGTLAVSHLKQE
+183 
-196 APSTHE
+196 
-202 SDHLKLPSPDAG
+202 
-214 KPDVTHSS
+214 
-222 PGSGSFI
+222 
-229 GTQLKLSSPDPC
+229 
-241 SDEVTNLDHPC
+241 
-252 RGADTLAGN
+252 
-261 ILEQPYKTPNSFV
+261 
-274 DTQLKAS
+274 
-281 SPEPCT
+281 
-287 LAATLLQYPNPSPL
+287 
-301 VCAELRTLS
+301 
-310 PHQGTKIVDQQS
+310 
-322 KSPAAVLTKNE
+322 
-333 DTGRLTSEDGINRV
+333 
-347 AAASRIGDS
+347 
-356 SVSEENGARKA
+356 
-367 TRVCSRRSSLP
+367 
-378 GHPSDPG
+378 
-385 TSRMS
+385 
-390 LHRRLSMQAIRRS
+390 
-403 NSRRKIN
+403 
-410 LPPGSEAVRTNKEYS
+410 
-425 HLQGNEGGKVI
+425 
-436 HSSSLRSSNIK
+436 
-447 DEESPSRASTTEFQL
+447 
-462 HLNLHMHDST
+462 
-472 QVTSGSSNIF
+472 
-482 SGTPRGFCELT
+482 RGF
-493 NSCMTFR
+493 
-500 TDYTAV
+500 
-506 VTSGGPDLVA
+506 
-516 GMSDSAPSCLQEVT
+516 
-530 SSSDGR
+530 
-536 LSASTP
+536 
-542 GMADIS
+542 
-548 SPLLPTHNTRPA
+548 
-560 LPVAAAAAIMS
+560 
-571 GVTNLRS
+571 
-578 NLKHRGQVRSKRS
+578 
-591 DSAGH
+591 
-596 SVTFDLPED
+596 
-605 CDNFGGF
+605 
-612 RERTRDESEPLSK
+612 
-625 CMKEQSNRSRQFDGK
+625 NRY
-640 LEVGEPNQRHDDCQM
+640 E
-655 GLSNGLNIEENIVK
+655 
-669 EESEKGDMYTTPGL
+669 
-683 SERVQTPGDTFPE
+683 
-696 DLTPTTNYLETEDTT
+696 
-711 WTVMENPLHE
+711 
-721 AFSWSQ
+721 
-727 DQLTNGVFSDSI
+727 
-739 PQSVLDTVRDEC
+739 
-751 SQITQEDHNNKR
+751 
-763 SMGQTSEEPIPYLD
+763 
-777 LPPLNSQYPSPL
+777 
-789 PPYLL
+789 
-794 SSLTWSSGD
+794 
-803 SCSSESSTKG
+803 
-813 PDSGYW
+813 
-819 GEGTAVSCGK
+819 
-829 KGVKIMTQGRE
+829 
-840 LHLPYAFLHQG
+840 
-851 RLKLRIVRDEVL
+851 DEVL

-999 CVGDLHD
+999 CVGDLHE

-1040 RVVARNPRRLFSGI
+1040 RVVARNPRRLFSGT
-1054 EEAAVAHARTVV
+1054 EEAAVAHARTVMELV
-1066 ELINDIAAT
+1066 EDIAST
-1075 HDSDAF
+1075 HASDA
-1081 IAGDYILQIQA
+1081 IIEGDYILQIQIQHAVATLKQA

-1131 SQCAEYSV
+1131 SQCSEYSV

-1225 EVSLKQLSA
+1225 EVSLKQLSG
-1234 MSEIGDSVIHV
+1234 MSEVGDSVLHV

-1351 EALRELEDF
+1351 EALRELEEF
-1360 MASSDHNRL
+1360 MASSDHSRL
-1369 GSSRELKA
+1369 GSSRELKT

-1432 PLHYSQGQ
+1432 PFHYTQGQ
-1440 SSHPHSHPASPLHA
+1440 GGSSHPHSHPASPLHA
-1454 ELPKSPKSMRKA
+1454 DLPKSPKSMRKA
-1466 STLPKLGDSGDS
+1466 STLPKMLRLKPGGQSVKRRPRPATVCLGQDVDFCRPIIEASLRAQQKGVLRRRESFAHGSLRDETAIPSHSSGIYILGPQIIQNLQLLNVHMKQSANLGDSGDS

-1488 RAKRGHVLK
+1488 RAKRGHVLR
-1497 ELLDTERVYV
+1497 ELLDTERIYV

-1602 CDSNPFFKE
+1602 GDSNPFFKE

-1871 QGESSK
+1871 QGDSSR

-1919 TFSESTETFSQYT
+1919 TFSESTEYT

-2020 SLSTK
+2020 SLSAK